1 MSSIDE
7 RIVKMTFDNS
17 DFEGKISKTLQSL
30 EKLNETLSKTSA
42 ADGLKEVSKALKEVQ
57 AQVSGMNFE
66 TKDII
71 DIDESETKLQKFGN
85 FLLNIRDKAAEKFA
99 GMMDGAEEGIDDTND
114 SMEELGNTT
123 NAVGQKFSAL
133 NSLVQGIF
141 LNLGSR
147 VADFGTK
154 MLKSI
159 TLEPLTTGFNEYEL
173 KTNSISTILANTADK
188 GETLDTV
195 TAALDE
201 LNKYSDQTIYN
212 FAQMTDNIG
221 KFTAAGVGLEDS
233 VAAIKGMS
241 NLAAFFG
248 VDATKAAGAMY
259 QMSQALAAGKVQLMD
274 WNSLQ
279 NAGMSGEA
287 FQKALI
293 RTSEVMGTGA
303 EAAIEKF
310 GSFRESL
317 TKGEWLTSDVMI
329 ETLKQISGA
338 YKESELRAQG
348 FSATQAKAISD
359 MASRATKAATEVRT
373 ITGMMDAMKESV
385 QSGWAISWEYIIGD
399 KDQATEL
406 LTNIKNGFDSIIGPS
421 TEARNKMLQFWNES
435 GGRDA
440 AIRGFTNIIQS
451 VGKGL
456 SAIGDAWKEVFPSMT
471 GQKLTE
477 LSTKFRDLTY
487 KFKMNDETAKK
498 IKNTF
503 KGVFDVLKSVGSI
516 VGNAVKAFT
525 PLTKVF
531 PSIGNAILSVT
542 SVLGKF
548 TSALADGL
556 SKQVFDKIGDGINK
570 SLTFIGDKFESLR
583 NGIKSLFEFLGNV
596 DFGGMFSTIG
606 SSLKPFGTVLAS
618 LGTGLGKALGTINMN
633 TIMKA
638 LQTASFIE
646 IAAKIKETVEAV
658 GGIGDSFS
666 AASSSFSGIFS
677 SISGMFSN
685 FGEVG
690 SQIVEVLG
698 QAKEALEAWQR
709 DLQAGTLLKIAGA
722 IAILAGSLV
731 LLSTL
736 KPEEI
741 GTGLLGIVGVLT
753 ALMGAYVGIL
763 KAGGAKGLMGI
774 NSYLITM
781 AVSLLL
787 LSTAMKI
794 LSTIS
799 IDEMLTGLVGLGVL
813 MLALNASVKAFSGS
827 HKGLKQTSAA
837 LLIFSVAL
845 MGMAAALKLLGS
857 IDAETLGSGL
867 FALTAVLLELAGFLA
882 LAKFGDLSTST
893 ATAVLILSV
902 ALIVLSQAMRL
913 FGNLDTNQ
921 IIKGLTGIAGIL
933 TVIGVFGKVG
943 GSGLKM
949 ASLAV
954 GLTLMSV
961 AILALSAAT
970 KAMGNISWETI
981 GRGLTALAGAL
992 TVLGVASKL
1001 ISGPQ
1006 MLLLSV
1012 GLGAMSIALMGLSV
1026 ALSML
1031 GGQSWEEI
1039 GKSLVALAG
1048 SLAILAVAMY
1058 AMTGCIA
1065 GAAAMLVMA
1074 AAMAIFTPQLIA
1086 LSQLSLQQVGIGLL
1100 ALAGAF
1106 AVIAAAGYLLTGA
1119 LPGLLG
1125 LAAAVALLGA
1135 GCALAGAGCALFGTG
1150 LAAIAAAVGGSGFL
1164 IIEFIRQ
1171 LIGLLPQIG
1180 KKAGEAMVNFAGAVG
1195 QGAPQIISAFS
1206 TLLTAILTAIQQN
1219 IPLIA
1224 QTGMDIVLAFAKTLA
1239 EGIPQLVTYGMQMIT
1254 GILEG
1259 IAANIGQ
1266 LVDAGVDACVNFING
1281 VADNLGRIIDAGI
1294 NLSLSFIEGVAD
1306 GISNNKDRLEAAV
1319 EKAITAMLD
1328 AGEAVIKGA
1337 LSAYKEKGRE
1347 LLESVKDG
1355 MEEKMNDIKTAA
1367 GKIKDKA
1374 IEGASNCGSALIQ
1387 AGRDL
1392 VEGFKKGISE
1402 KASAVAESART
1413 MVTNAIDA
1421 AKKALKINS
1430 PSKVFMAMGNS
1441 VDEGFVKGIDQDSY
1455 KVVNSATS
1463 LVDKVVDNF
1472 ARPLSAIADFID
1484 VDTNPVITPVL
1495 DLSNVQANSRRL
1507 NSMIPGSGNIALS
1520 TDAANIMTSSMGTVQ
1535 NGVSNSEVVSAIKD
1549 LKNNMP
1555 VAGNTSYNI
1564 NGITYDD
1571 GSNIV
1576 NAVETLVRAARIE
1589 RRI

>member
-66 TKDII
+66 TEDII
-71 DIDESETKLQKFGN
+71 DIDESESKLQKFGN

-99 GMMDGAEEGIDDTND
+99 GMMDGAEEGIDGTTD

-123 NAVGQKFSAL
+123 SSVGQKFSAL

-141 LNLGSR
+141 LNLGSKI
-147 VADFGTK
+147 ADFGTK
-154 MLKSI
+154 MIK
-159 TLEPLTTGFNEYEL
+159 TLTLDPITTGFQEYEL
-173 KTNSISTILANTADK
+173 KTNSISTILANTAEK

-195 TAALDE
+195 TTALDE
-201 LNKYSDQTIYN
+201 LNRYSDQTIYN

-221 KFTAAGVGLEDS
+221 KFTAAGVGLDDS
-233 VAAIKGMS
+233 VASIKGMS

-274 WNSLQ
+274 WNSIQ
-279 NAGMSGEA
+279 NAGMGGEA

-293 RTSEVMGTGA
+293 RTSELMGTGA

-338 YKESELRAQG
+338 YTEAELSAQG
-348 FSATQAKAISD
+348 YSDEQVKAIMNMSQT
-359 MASRATKAATEVRT
+359 ATKAATEVRT
-373 ITGMMDAMKESV
+373 VTGLFDTLKETV
-385 QSGWAISWEYIIGD
+385 QSGWTTSWEHIIGD
-399 KDQATEL
+399 KDQAKEL
-406 LTNIKNGFDSIIGPS
+406 LTGIKDGFEAIIGPS
-421 TEARNKMLQFWNES
+421 TEARNNMLKFWNES
-435 GGRDA
+435 GGRNA
-440 AIRGFTNIIQS
+440 AIRGFSNIIQS

-471 GQKLTE
+471 GQKLTD

-503 KGVFDVLKSVGSI
+503 KGVFDVFKT
-516 VGNAVKAFT
+516 VGNAVGNVVKGLK
-525 PLTKVF
+525 PLLGVF
-531 PSIGNAILSVT
+531 PSIGSAVLSVT
-542 SVLGKF
+542 STIGKF
-548 TSALADGL
+548 ASTVSKAL
-556 SKQVFDKIGDGINK
+556 SEQVFDRIGTGLNK
-570 SLTFIGDKFESLR
+570 SFTFIGDKFESLKK
-583 NGIKSLFEFLGNV
+583 GIG
-596 DFGGMFSTIG
+596 DFFNSIG
-606 SSLKPFGTVLAS
+606 SMDFSKVFGNLGKLLAPVGTVVSS
-618 LGTGLGKALGTINMN
+618 LGEGLGKAIGSIDFG
-633 TIMKA
+633 TIMKG
-638 LQTASFIE
+638 LQTASGLKL
-646 IAAKIKETVEAV
+646 AMHIKDTFKSID
-658 GGIGDSFS
+658 GISDDVKQVTK
-666 AASSSFSGIFS
+666 SFSG
-677 SISGMFSN
+677 MFKE
-685 FGEVG
+685 FGKIGKSV
-690 SQIVEVLG
+690 VEVLG
-698 QAKEALEAWQR
+698 TTKEALEAWQK
-709 DLQAGTLLKIAGA
+709 DLQASTLLKIAGA
-722 IAILAGSLV
+722 VAMLAGSLLLLATIDAKGLAIGLAGLGGIFAELALAYGYINAAGRGAGGGLLSGV
-731 LLSTL
+731 GTAGSLIAMATAIGILALSLKLLSTID
-736 KPEEI
+736 I
-741 GTGLLGIVGVLT
+741 GE
-753 ALMGAYVGIL
+753 M
-763 KAGGAKGLMGI
+763 
-774 NSYLITM
+774 IT
-781 AVSLLL
+781 S
-787 LSTAMKI
+787 
-794 LSTIS
+794 
-799 IDEMLTGLVGLGVL
+799 LVGLGVL
-813 MLALNASVKAFSGS
+813 LSTMGIAVKAFSGS
-827 HKGLKQTSAA
+827 HKGLRQTSEA

-845 MGMAAALKLLGS
+845 MGMAGALKLLGS
-857 IDAETLGSGL
+857 IDTETLGAGL
-867 FALTAVLLELAGFLA
+867 ITLAAVLLELAGFLA
-882 LAKFGDLSTST
+882 LAKFGNLSTST
-893 ATAVLILSV
+893 ATAVLILSA

-933 TVIGVFGKVG
+933 AVIGVFGKVG

-961 AILALSAAT
+961 AILGLSQAT
-970 KAMGNISWETI
+970 KAMGSISWETI

-1012 GLGAMSIALMGLSV
+1012 GLGAMSVALMGLST
-1026 ALSML
+1026 ALNML

-1039 GKSLVALAG
+1039 GKSLVSLAG
-1048 SLAILAVAMY
+1048 SLAILAAAMY

-1074 AAMAIFTPQLIA
+1074 AAMAIFTPQLVA

-1125 LAAAVALLGA
+1125 LAASVALLGV
-1135 GCALAGAGCALFGTG
+1135 GCAAAGAGCALFGAG
-1150 LAAIAAAVGGSGFL
+1150 LATIAATIGASGFL
-1164 IIEFIRQ
+1164 IIEFVRQ
-1171 LIGLLPQIG
+1171 LIGLLPQLG
-1180 KKAGEAMVNFAGAVG
+1180 TKAGEAIINFAKAIGEG
-1195 QGAPQIISAFS
+1195 TPQII
-1206 TLLTAILTAIQQN
+1206 TALSNIFQTILTVIREN

-1224 QTGMDIVLAFAKTLA
+1224 QTGAELIVEFARILS
-1239 EGIPQLVTYGMQMIT
+1239 ENIPQLVRYGLEMIL
-1254 GILEG
+1254 GILQG
-1259 IAANIGQ
+1259 IRDNIYQITDAAIDI
-1266 LVDAGVDACVNFING
+1266 VVEFINA
-1281 VADNLGRIIDAGI
+1281 VSDNLGEVIDAGI
-1294 NLSLSFIEGVAD
+1294 DLALSFIEGVAE
-1306 GISNNKDRLEAAV
+1306 GITNNQARIEAAV
-1319 EKAITAMLD
+1319 EQVINAMID
-1328 AGEAVIKGA
+1328 AGLSVIKGSYNA
-1337 LSAYKEKGRE
+1337 FMENGRK
-1347 LLESVKDG
+1347 LLQSLIDG
-1355 MEEKMNDIKTAA
+1355 IKSKWGDAKTAVSGA
-1367 GKIKDKA
+1367 IDKA
-1374 IEGASNCGSALIQ
+1374 KEGAAKCGSALVQ

-1392 VEGFKKGISE
+1392 IAGLKKGIQE
-1402 KASAVAESART
+1402 KAGEIARAARDVVSKAVEAAR
-1413 MVTNAIDA
+1413 NA
-1421 AKKALKINS
+1421 LGINS
-1430 PSKVFMAMGNS
+1430 PSRVFMEIGRFT
-1441 VDEGFVKGIDQDSY
+1441 DEGFVVGLEKYSS
-1455 KVVNSATS
+1455 KVAKTATG
-1463 LVDKVVDNF
+1463 VADKVIDNF
-1472 ARPLSAIADFID
+1472 SRPLSAINDLMDINA
-1484 VDTNPVITPVL
+1484 NPVITPVL

>member
-30 EKLNETLSKTSA
+30 EKLNETLSKTGA

-66 TKDII
+66 TEDII

-85 FLLNIRDKAAEKFA
+85 LLLNIRDKAAEKFA
-99 GMMDGAEEGIDDTND
+99 GMMDGAEEGIDGTTD

-123 NAVGQKFSAL
+123 NSVGQKFSAL

-141 LNLGSR
+141 LNLGSKI
-147 VADFGTK
+147 ADFGTK
-154 MLKSI
+154 MVKSL
-159 TLEPLTTGFNEYEL
+159 TLDPITTGFQEYEL
-173 KTNSISTILANTADK
+173 KTNSLSTILANTADK

-201 LNKYSDQTIYN
+201 LNKYSDLTIYN

-233 VAAIKGMS
+233 VASIKGMS

-259 QMSQALAAGKVQLMD
+259 QMSQALAAGVVQLQD
-274 WNSLQ
+274 WNSMQ
-279 NAGMSGEA
+279 QAGMSGEA

-293 RTSEVMGTGA
+293 RTSELMGTGA
-303 EAAIEKF
+303 EAAIEKY

-317 TKGEWLTSDVMI
+317 SKGEWLTSDVMI

-338 YKESELRAQG
+338 YTEAELSAQG
-348 FSATQAKAISD
+348 YSDEQVKAIMNMSKT
-359 MASRATKAATEVRT
+359 ATKAATEVRT
-373 ITGMMDAMKESV
+373 VTGLFDTLKESV
-385 QSGWAISWEYIIGD
+385 QSGWTTSWEHIIGD

-406 LTNIKNGFDSIIGPS
+406 LTNIKNGFDSIIQPS
-421 TEARNKMLQFWNES
+421 VEARNNMLKFWNES

-440 AIRGFTNIIQS
+440 AIRGFANIIQS

-456 SAIGDAWKEVFPSMT
+456 GAIGDAWKEVFPSMT
-471 GQKLTE
+471 GQKLTD

-503 KGVFDVLKSVGSI
+503 KGVFDVFKTVGSA
-516 VGNAVKAFT
+516 VGNVVKGLK
-525 PLTKVF
+525 PLLGVF
-531 PSIGNAILSVT
+531 PSIGSAVLSVSSKIGEFA
-542 SVLGKF
+542 SVVSK
-548 TSALADGL
+548 TL
-556 SKQVFDKIGDGINK
+556 SEQVFDRIGTGLNK
-570 SLTFIGDKFESLR
+570 AFTFIGDKFENLKTGIGNFFDSLSSVDMS
-583 NGIKSLFEFLGNV
+583 KVFGN
-596 DFGGMFSTIG
+596 IG
-606 SSLKPFGTVLAS
+606 KILNPIGTVIS
-618 LGTGLGKALGTINMN
+618 TLGEGLGKAIGSINFD
-633 TIMKA
+633 TIMKG
-638 LQTASFIE
+638 LQTASGLKLAGYIKDTFSSVGDISE
-646 IAAKIKETVEAV
+646 DVSKITKSFTDVFKSF
-658 GGIGDSFS
+658 GGIGK
-666 AASSSFSGIFS
+666 
-677 SISGMFSN
+677 
-685 FGEVG
+685 E
-690 SQIVEVLG
+690 IVEVLG
-698 QAKEALEAWQR
+698 TAKEALEAWQR

-722 IAILAGSLV
+722 IAVLAGSLLV
-731 LLSTL
+731 LSTL
-736 KPEEI
+736 DVKEL
-741 GTGLLGIVGVLT
+741 GTGLLGIVGII
-753 ALMGAYVGIL
+753 ASLMSAYVAIL

-774 NSYLITM
+774 NSYLTTM

-799 IDEMLTGLVGLGVL
+799 IDEMLTGLLGLGAL

-845 MGMAAALKLLGS
+845 MGMAVALKLLGS

-893 ATAVLILSV
+893 ATAVLILSA

-949 ASLAV
+949 ASLAA

-961 AILALSAAT
+961 AILALSVAT

-1012 GLGAMSIALMGLSV
+1012 GLGAMSIALMGLSI

-1058 AMTGCIA
+1058 AMTDCIA

-1180 KKAGEAMVNFAGAVG
+1180 LKAGEAMVNFAGAVG

-1206 TLLTAILTAIQQN
+1206 TLLQAILTAIQQN

-1239 EGIPQLVTYGMQMIT
+1239 DGIPQLVTYGMEMLLGVLQGIRDNIYQIT
-1254 GILEG
+1254 D
-1259 IAANIGQ
+1259 AAIDI
-1266 LVDAGVDACVNFING
+1266 VTEFINA
-1281 VADNLGRIIDAGI
+1281 VSDNLGQVIDAGI
-1294 NLSLSFIEGVAD
+1294 DLALDFIEGVAD

-1319 EKAITAMLD
+1319 RKAIEAMID

-1337 LSAYKEKGRE
+1337 YSAYKEKGRE
-1347 LLESVKDG
+1347 LLESFKDG
-1355 MEEKMNDIKTAA
+1355 MSEKMESIKTEA

-1374 IEGASNCGSALIQ
+1374 IAGVGNCATALFSAGQDLVKGFTNGISSALSWV
-1387 AGRDL
+1387 G
-1392 VEGFKKGISE
+1392 E
-1402 KASAVAESART
+1402 KAREIAEKAKSAAESALG
-1413 MVTNAIDA
+1413 I
-1421 AKKALKINS
+1421 KS
-1430 PSKVFMAMGNS
+1430 PSRVFMKIGRY
-1441 VDEGFVKGIDQDSY
+1441 VDEGFVKGLEQYSHQ
-1455 KVVNSATS
+1455 
-1463 LVDKVVDNF
+1463 VDKSAFNVANGVVDNF
-1472 ARPLSAIADFID
+1472 AKPLSNINDLLD
-1484 VDTNPVITPVL
+1484 MNTNPVITPVL

>member
-66 TKDII
+66 TEDII

-99 GMMDGAEEGIDDTND
+99 GMMDGAEEGIDDTTD

-141 LNLGSR
+141 LNLGSKI
-147 VADFGTK
+147 ADFGTK
-154 MLKSI
+154 MVK
-159 TLEPLTTGFNEYEL
+159 TLTLDPITTGFQEYEL
-173 KTNSISTILANTADK
+173 KTNSISTILANTAEK

-195 TAALDE
+195 TTALDE

-221 KFTAAGVGLEDS
+221 KFTAAGVGLDDS
-233 VAAIKGMS
+233 VASIKGMS

-274 WNSLQ
+274 WNSIQ
-279 NAGMSGEA
+279 NAGMGGEA

-293 RTSEVMGTGA
+293 RTSELMGTGA

-338 YKESELRAQG
+338 YTEAELSAQG
-348 FSATQAKAISD
+348 YSDEQVKAIMNMSQT
-359 MASRATKAATEVRT
+359 ATKAATEVRT
-373 ITGMMDAMKESV
+373 VTGLFDTLKETV
-385 QSGWAISWEYIIGD
+385 QSGWTTSWEHIIGD

-406 LTNIKNGFDSIIGPS
+406 LTSIKEGFEDIIGPS
-421 TEARNKMLQFWNES
+421 TEARNNMLKFWNES

-440 AIRGFTNIIQS
+440 AIRGFSNIIQS

-456 SAIGDAWKEVFPSMT
+456 GAIGDAWKEVFPSMT
-471 GQKLTE
+471 GQKLTD

-503 KGVFDVLKSVGSI
+503 KGVFDVFKTVGSA
-516 VGNAVKAFT
+516 VGNVVKGLK
-525 PLTKVF
+525 PLLGVF
-531 PSIGNAILSVT
+531 PSIGSAVLSVT
-542 SVLGKF
+542 STIGKF
-548 TSALADGL
+548 ASTVSKAL
-556 SKQVFDKIGDGINK
+556 SEQVFDRIGTGLNK
-570 SLTFIGDKFESLR
+570 AFTFIGDKFESLKT
-583 NGIKSLFEFLGNV
+583 GISNFFDSIGSV
-596 DFGGMFSTIG
+596 DFSKVFGNLGKI
-606 SSLKPFGTVLAS
+606 LNPVGTVIS
-618 LGTGLGKALGTINMN
+618 TLGEGIGKAVGTINFD
-633 TIMKA
+633 TIMKG
-638 LQTASFIE
+638 LQTASGLKLAGHIKDTFKE
-646 IAAKIKETVEAV
+646 I
-658 GGIGDSFS
+658 GGISDDVKNVTKSFS
-666 AASSSFSGIFS
+666 NMFKEFG
-677 SISGMFSN
+677 SIGKS
-685 FGEVG
+685 V
-690 SQIVEVLG
+690 VEVLG
-698 QAKEALEAWQR
+698 TTKEALEAWQR

-722 IAILAGSLV
+722 IAVLAGSLM

-736 KPEEI
+736 DPVEL
-741 GTGLLGIVGVLT
+741 GTGLMGIVGIIA

-781 AVSLLL
+781 AASLLL

-799 IDEMLTGLVGLGVL
+799 IGEMLTGLVGLAAL
-813 MLALNASVKAFSGS
+813 MMALNVSVKAFSGS

-845 MGMAAALKLLGS
+845 MGMAGALKLLGS

-893 ATAVLILSV
+893 ATAVLILSA
-902 ALIVLSQAMRL
+902 ALMVLSQAMRL

-949 ASLAV
+949 ASLAA

-961 AILALSAAT
+961 AILALSQAT
-970 KAMGNISWETI
+970 KAMGSISWETI

-1012 GLGAMSIALMGLSV
+1012 GLGAMSVALMGLSI
-1026 ALSML
+1026 ALNML

-1086 LSQLSLQQVGIGLL
+1086 LSQLSLQQIGIGLL

-1119 LPGLLG
+1119 VPGLLG
-1125 LAAAVALLGA
+1125 FSAAVALLGVGMLA
-1135 GCALAGAGCALFGTG
+1135 AGAGFSIFATGFALVGG
-1150 LAAIAAAVGGSGFL
+1150 VIAASGFA

-1180 KKAGEAMVNFAGAVG
+1180 LKAGEAMANFAGAIANN
-1195 QGAPQIISAFS
+1195 APQIIAAFS
-1206 TLLTAILTAIQQN
+1206 TLLQAILTAIQQN

-1224 QTGMDIVLAFAKTLA
+1224 QTGIDIVLAFAAKLA
-1239 EGIPQLVTYGMQMIT
+1239 EGIPQLVGYGMEMILGVLQ
-1254 GILEG
+1254 GIRDNIQQITE
-1259 IAANIGQ
+1259 AAIDI
-1266 LVDAGVDACVNFING
+1266 VVNFING
-1281 VADNLGRIIDAGI
+1281 VSSRLGEVIEAGI
-1294 NLSLSFIEGVAD
+1294 NLALSFIEGVAD
-1306 GISNNKDRLEAAV
+1306 GISNNKDRLKAAIEKVIQAMVDAGLAILQGGIDGFISGGEDLANGLIDGIVSLVTGVSEAAGRLV
-1319 EKAITAMLD
+1319 DAAVDGVGDCGKALYSAGQNLVKGFTNGISSALSWVGEKAREIAQR
-1328 AGEAVIKGA
+1328 AK
-1337 LSAYKEKGRE
+1337 SA
-1347 LLESVKDG
+1347 
-1355 MEEKMNDIKTAA
+1355 
-1367 GKIKDKA
+1367 
-1374 IEGASNCGSALIQ
+1374 
-1387 AGRDL
+1387 
-1392 VEGFKKGISE
+1392 
-1402 KASAVAESART
+1402 AESALG
-1413 MVTNAIDA
+1413 I
-1421 AKKALKINS
+1421 KS
-1430 PSKVFMAMGNS
+1430 PSRVFMKIGRY
-1441 VDEGFVKGIDQDSY
+1441 VDEGFVKGLEQY
-1455 KVVNSATS
+1455 SAN
-1463 LVDKVVDNF
+1463 VDKTAFNVANGVVDNF
-1472 ARPLSAIADFID
+1472 AKPLSNMNDLLD
-1484 VDTNPVITPVL
+1484 MNTNPVITPVL

-1549 LKNNMP
+1549 LKNSMP

>member
-66 TKDII
+66 TEDII

-99 GMMDGAEEGIDDTND
+99 GMMDGAEDGIDDTTD

-348 FSATQAKAISD
+348 FTATQAKAISD
-359 MASRATKAATEVRT
+359 MANRANKAATEVRT

-385 QSGWAISWEYIIGD
+385 QSGWAISWEHIIGD

-440 AIRGFTNIIQS
+440 AIRGFSNIIQS

-456 SAIGDAWKEVFPSMT
+456 GSIGDAWKEVFPSMT
-471 GQKLTE
+471 GQKLTD

-503 KGVFDVLKSVGSI
+503 KGVFDVFKTVGSA
-516 VGNAVKAFT
+516 VGNVVKGLK
-525 PLTKVF
+525 PLLGVF
-531 PSIGNAILSVT
+531 PSIGSAVLSVT
-542 SVLGKF
+542 STVGKF
-548 TSALADGL
+548 ASTVSKAL
-556 SKQVFDKIGDGINK
+556 SEQVFDRIGTGLNK
-570 SLTFIGDKFESLR
+570 AFTFIGDKFESLKT
-583 NGIKSLFEFLGNV
+583 GIGNFFDSIGSV
-596 DFGGMFSTIG
+596 DFSKVFGNLGKI
-606 SSLKPFGTVLAS
+606 LNPVGTVIS
-618 LGTGLGKALGTINMN
+618 TLGEGIGKAVGTINFD
-633 TIMKA
+633 TIMKG
-638 LQTASFIE
+638 LQTASGLKLAGHIKDTFKE
-646 IAAKIKETVEAV
+646 I
-658 GGIGDSFS
+658 GGISDDVKNVTKSFS
-666 AASSSFSGIFS
+666 NMFKEFG
-677 SISGMFSN
+677 SIGKS
-685 FGEVG
+685 V
-690 SQIVEVLG
+690 VEVLG
-698 QAKEALEAWQR
+698 TTKEALEAWQR
-709 DLQAGTLLKIAGA
+709 DLQAGILLKIAGA
-722 IAILAGSLV
+722 IAILAGSLM

-736 KPEEI
+736 DPVEI
-741 GTGLLGIVGVLT
+741 GTGLMGIVGIIA

-763 KAGGAKGLMGI
+763 KAGGAKGLTGI

-781 AVSLLL
+781 AASLLL

-799 IDEMLTGLVGLGVL
+799 IGEMLTGLVGLAAL
-813 MLALNASVKAFSGS
+813 MMALNVSVKAFSGS

-845 MGMAAALKLLGS
+845 MGMAGALKLLGS

-893 ATAVLILSV
+893 ATAVLILSA

-961 AILALSAAT
+961 AILALSQAT

-1125 LAAAVALLGA
+1125 LAASVALLGA

-1150 LAAIAAAVGGSGFL
+1150 LAAVAAAVGGSGFL

-1180 KKAGEAMVNFAGAVG
+1180 LKAGEAMVNFAGAVG
-1195 QGAPQIISAFS
+1195 KGAPQIISAFS
-1206 TLLTAILTAIQQN
+1206 TLLDAILTAIQNN
-1219 IPLIA
+1219 IPKIA
-1224 QTGMDIVLAFAKTLA
+1224 QTGMDVVLAFAKSLA
-1239 EGIPQLVTYGMQMIT
+1239 EGIPQLVKYGMEMVI

-1259 IAANIGQ
+1259 IAANIER
-1266 LVDAGVDACVNFING
+1266 LVTAGIEACVNFING
-1281 VADNLGRIIDAGI
+1281 VAGKLGAVIQAGI
-1294 NLSLSFIEGVAD
+1294 NLALSFVEGVAD
-1306 GISNNKDRLEAAV
+1306 GILANQGRLEAAIS
-1319 EKAITAMLD
+1319 KIIQAMAA
-1328 AGEAVIKGA
+1328 AGLAVIRGA
-1337 LSAYKEKGRE
+1337 ISGFTAGGKQ
-1347 LLESVKDG
+1347 LLEGLCNGIKSMLGAAKSAVTTCI
-1355 MEEKMNDIKTAA
+1355 NAAKTAA
-1367 GKIKDKA
+1367 TNLGGALVGAGKSLIQGLVNGITSMASSVASKA
-1374 IEGASNCGSALIQ
+1374 KSVVEGAIN
-1387 AGRDL
+1387 
-1392 VEGFKKGISE
+1392 
-1402 KASAVAESART
+1402 
-1413 MVTNAIDA
+1413 A
-1421 AKKALKINS
+1421 AKSALKINS
-1430 PSKVFMAMGNS
+1430 PSKVFIEIGKF
-1441 VDEGFVKGIDQDSY
+1441 VDQGLIVGLDRYASGVAKT
-1455 KVVNSATS
+1455 ATH
-1463 LVDKVVDNF
+1463 VADKVVDNF
-1472 ARPLSAIADFID
+1472 SKPLTSINDL
-1484 VDTNPVITPVL
+1484 VDINTNPIITPVL

-1549 LKNNMP
+1549 LKNSMP

>member
-30 EKLNETLSKTSA
+30 EKLNETLSKTTA

-66 TKDII
+66 TEDII
-71 DIDESETKLQKFGN
+71 DIDESETKLSKFGN
-85 FLLNIRDKAAEKFA
+85 LLLNIRDKAAEKFA
-99 GMMDGAEEGIDDTND
+99 GMMDGAEEGIDDTTD

-123 NAVGQKFSAL
+123 NSVGQKFSAL

-141 LNLGSR
+141 LNLGSKI
-147 VADFGTK
+147 ADFGTK
-154 MLKSI
+154 MIK
-159 TLEPLTTGFNEYEL
+159 TLTLDPITTGFQEYEL
-173 KTNSISTILANTADK
+173 KTNSISTILANTAEK

-195 TAALDE
+195 TTALDE

-221 KFTAAGVGLEDS
+221 KFTAAGVGLDDS
-233 VAAIKGMS
+233 VASIKGMS

-274 WNSLQ
+274 WNSIQ
-279 NAGMSGEA
+279 NAGMGGEA

-293 RTSEVMGTGA
+293 RTSELMGTGA
-303 EAAIEKF
+303 EEAIEKF

-338 YKESELRAQG
+338 YTEAELSAQG
-348 FSATQAKAISD
+348 YSDEQVKAIMNMSQT
-359 MASRATKAATEVRT
+359 ATKAATEVRT
-373 ITGMMDAMKESV
+373 VTGLFDTLKETV
-385 QSGWAISWEYIIGD
+385 QSGWTTSWEHIIGD

-406 LTNIKNGFDSIIGPS
+406 LTSIKDGFEAVIGPS
-421 TEARNKMLQFWNES
+421 TEARNNMLKFWNES

-503 KGVFDVLKSVGSI
+503 KGVFDVFKTVGSA
-516 VGNAVKAFT
+516 VGNVIKGFS
-525 PLTKVF
+525 PLLGVF
-531 PSIGNAILSVT
+531 PSIGSAVLSVT
-542 SVLGKF
+542 STMGNF
-548 TSALADGL
+548 ASAVAKSLNE
-556 SKQVFDKIGDGINK
+556 QVFSRIGTGLNK
-570 SLTFIGDKFESLR
+570 AFTFIGDKFESLKT
-583 NGIKSLFEFLGNV
+583 GIGNFFSSLGSMDLSKVFGNLGNL
-596 DFGGMFSTIG
+596 
-606 SSLKPFGTVLAS
+606 LKPVGTVLTT
-618 LGTGLGKALGTINMN
+618 LGEGLGKAVGTINFD
-633 TIMKA
+633 TIMKG
-638 LQTASFIE
+638 LQTASGLKLAGYIKDTFKE
-646 IAAKIKETVEAV
+646 I
-658 GGIGDSFS
+658 GGISDDLSKVTK
-666 AASSSFSGIFS
+666 SFSG
-677 SISGMFSN
+677 MFKS
-685 FGEVG
+685 FGDIG
-690 SQIVEVLG
+690 KNIKEVLG
-698 QAKEALEAWQR
+698 QTKEALEAWQK
-709 DLQAGTLLKIAGA
+709 DLQAKTLLKIASA
-722 IAILAGSLV
+722 IAILAG
-731 LLSTL
+731 
-736 KPEEI
+736 
-741 GTGLLGIVGVLT
+741 
-753 ALMGAYVGIL
+753 A
-763 KAGGAKGLMGI
+763 
-774 NSYLITM
+774 
-781 AVSLLL
+781 LLL
-787 LSTAMKI
+787 LSSIDAKSLVTSIAGLGVVFAELAGAYILIAKFGSMKGTMGVSASLLSMATSMMILAGALKI

-799 IDEMLTGLVGLGVL
+799 VDEMLVGLVGLAATIGTMAV
-813 MLALNASVKAFSGS
+813 AVKAFDGK

-845 MGMAAALKLLGS
+845 MGMAVALKLLGS
-857 IDAETLGSGL
+857 IDAETLGGGL
-867 FALTAVLLELAGFLA
+867 FALAGVLLELAGFLA
-882 LAKFGDLSTST
+882 LAKFGNLSTNT
-893 ATAVLILSV
+893 ATAVLILSA
-902 ALIVLSQAMRL
+902 ALMVLSQAMRL
-913 FGNLDTNQ
+913 FGNLDANQ

-949 ASLAV
+949 ASLAA

-961 AILALSAAT
+961 AILALSVAT
-970 KAMGNISWETI
+970 KAMGSISWETI

-1012 GLGAMSIALMGLSV
+1012 GLGAMSIALMGLSI

-1125 LAAAVALLGA
+1125 LAAAVALLGV

-1150 LAAIAAAVGGSGFL
+1150 LAAVAAAVGGSGFL

-1180 KKAGEAMVNFAGAVG
+1180 LKAGEAMVNFAGAVG
-1195 QGAPQIISAFS
+1195 QGAPQIISAF
-1206 TLLTAILTAIQQN
+1206 TVLLDAILTAIQTN
-1219 IPLIA
+1219 IPKIA
-1224 QTGMDIVLAFAKTLA
+1224 DVGMELVLAFAQKLA
-1239 EGIPQLVTYGMQMIT
+1239 EGIPQLVRYGLEMIL
-1254 GILEG
+1254 GILQG
-1259 IAANIGQ
+1259 VRDNMYQI
-1266 LVDAGVDACVNFING
+1266 VDAGIDCVTEFING
-1281 VADNLGRIIDAGI
+1281 VADNLGEVIDAGI
-1294 NLSLSFIEGVAD
+1294 NLALEFIEGVAD

-1319 EKAITAMLD
+1319 EKAITAMID
-1328 AGEAVIKGA
+1328 AGEAVITGSYNAFKTKG
-1337 LSAYKEKGRE
+1337 GE
-1347 LLESVKDG
+1347 LLGSFVKG
-1355 MEEKMNDIKTAA
+1355 IQEKAGEAKKAVTDAVNKAKQGAA
-1367 GKIKDKA
+1367 NA
-1374 IEGASNCGSALIQ
+1374 GSALLQ
-1387 AGRDL
+1387 AGRDFIA
-1392 VEGFKKGISE
+1392 GFKKGIEE
-1402 KASAVAESART
+1402 KASSIAQAASNA
-1413 MVTNAIDA
+1413 VTNAVNA
-1421 AKKALKINS
+1421 AKKALGIAS
-1430 PSKVFMAMGNS
+1430 PSKVMMQLGRWT
-1441 VDEGFVKGIDQDSY
+1441 DEGFVVGLERYSNR
-1455 KVVNSATS
+1455 VASSATD
-1463 LVDKVVDNF
+1463 VADKVIDNF
-1472 ARPLSAIADFID
+1472 SRPLSTISGLVDSSI
-1484 VDTNPVITPVL
+1484 DTNPVITPVL

-1507 NSMIPGSGNIALS
+1507 NSMIPGNGNIALS
-1520 TDAANIMTSSMGTVQ
+1520 TDAANIMTGSMGQIQ
-1535 NGVSNSEVVSAIKD
+1535 NGVSNAEVVSAIKD

-1555 VAGNTSYNI
+1555 TAGNTSYNI

>member
-30 EKLNETLSKTSA
+30 EKLNETLSKTTA

-66 TKDII
+66 TEDII
-71 DIDESETKLQKFGN
+71 DIDQSESKLQKFGN
-85 FLLNIRDKAAEKFA
+85 ALLAIRDKAAEKL
-99 GMMDGAEEGIDDTND
+99 GSMMDGAEDGIDGTND
-114 SMEELGNTT
+114 GLVEMGRSVSMVQE
-123 NAVGQKFSAL
+123 KFGVMASF
-133 NSLVQGIF
+133 VHGMF
-141 LNLGSR
+141 ENLGSR
-147 VADFGTK
+147 FVDFGTK
-154 MLKSI
+154 MVKSL
-159 TLEPLTTGFNEYEL
+159 TLDPITTGFQEYEL
-173 KTNSISTILANTADK
+173 KTNSLSTILANTADK

-195 TAALDE
+195 TTALDE
-201 LNKYSDQTIYN
+201 LNKYSDLTIYN

-221 KFTAAGVGLEDS
+221 KFTAAGVGLDDS
-233 VAAIKGMS
+233 VNAIKGMS

-248 VDATKAAGAMY
+248 VDATKASGAMY
-259 QMSQALAAGKVQLMD
+259 QMSQALAAGVVQLQD
-274 WNSLQ
+274 WNSMQ
-279 NAGMSGEA
+279 QAGMSGEA
-287 FQKALI
+287 FQNALI
-293 RTSEVMGTGA
+293 RTSELMGTGA
-303 EAAIEKF
+303 EAAIEKY

-317 TKGEWLTSDVMI
+317 SKGEWLTSDVMI

-338 YKESELRAQG
+338 YTEAELSAQG
-348 FSATQAKAISD
+348 YSDEQVKAIMNMSQT
-359 MASRATKAATEVRT
+359 ATKAATEVRT
-373 ITGMMDAMKESV
+373 VTGLFDTLKESV
-385 QSGWAISWEYIIGD
+385 QSGWTTSWEHIIGD

-406 LTNIKNGFDSIIGPS
+406 LTNIKNGFDSIIQPS
-421 TEARNKMLQFWNES
+421 VEARNNMLKFWNES

-503 KGVFDVLKSVGSI
+503 KGVFDVFKTVGSA
-516 VGNAVKAFT
+516 VGNAVKSFK
-525 PLTKVF
+525 PLLSVF
-531 PSIGNAILSVT
+531 PSIGSAVLTVT
-542 SVLGKF
+542 SKMGEFASVV
-548 TSALADGL
+548 
-556 SKQVFDKIGDGINK
+556 SKSLNEKVFSKIGDGLDK
-570 SLTFIGDKFESLR
+570 AFTFIGDKFESLKT
-583 NGIKSLFEFLGNV
+583 GIGNFFSSLGSMDLSKVFGNLGNL
-596 DFGGMFSTIG
+596 
-606 SSLKPFGTVLAS
+606 LKPVGTVLTT
-618 LGTGLGKALGTINMN
+618 LGEGLGKAVGTINFD
-633 TIMKA
+633 TIMKG
-638 LQTASFIE
+638 LQTASGLKLAGHIKDTFKE
-646 IAAKIKETVEAV
+646 I
-658 GGIGDSFS
+658 GGISDDLSKVTK
-666 AASSSFSGIFS
+666 SFSG
-677 SISGMFSN
+677 MFKS
-685 FGEVG
+685 FGEIG
-690 SQIVEVLG
+690 KNIKEVLG
-698 QAKEALEAWQR
+698 QTKEALEAWQK
-709 DLQAGTLLKIAGA
+709 DLQAKTLLKIASA
-722 IAILAGSLV
+722 IAILAG
-731 LLSTL
+731 
-736 KPEEI
+736 
-741 GTGLLGIVGVLT
+741 
-753 ALMGAYVGIL
+753 A
-763 KAGGAKGLMGI
+763 
-774 NSYLITM
+774 
-781 AVSLLL
+781 LLL
-787 LSTAMKI
+787 LASIDAKSLVTSIAGLGVVFAELAGAYILIAKFGGMKGSMGVSASLLSMATSMLILAGALKI

-799 IDEMLTGLVGLGVL
+799 VDEMLVGLVGLAATIGT
-813 MLALNASVKAFSGS
+813 MAIAVKAFDGK

-867 FALTAVLLELAGFLA
+867 FALMAVLLELAGFLA

-893 ATAVLILSV
+893 ATAVLILSA

-913 FGNLDTNQ
+913 FGNLDTEQ
-921 IIKGLTGIAGIL
+921 IIKGLTGIASML
-933 TVIGVFGKVG
+933 TVVALFAKFGG
-943 GSGLKM
+943 GGLQM
-949 ASLAV
+949 ASLAA

-961 AILALSAAT
+961 AILALAVAT
-970 KAMGNISWETI
+970 KAMGSISWETI

-1012 GLGAMSIALMGLSV
+1012 GLGAMSIALMGLSI

-1150 LAAIAAAVGGSGFL
+1150 LAAVAAAVGGSGFL

-1180 KKAGEAMVNFAGAVG
+1180 LKAGEAMVNFAGAVAN
-1195 QGAPQIISAFS
+1195 GAPQIISAF
-1206 TLLTAILTAIQQN
+1206 TTILQAILTAIQTN

-1224 QTGMDIVLAFAKTLA
+1224 QTGMDIVLAFAQKLS
-1239 EGIPQLVTYGMQMIT
+1239 EGIPQLVTYGLEMIL
-1254 GILEG
+1254 GILQG
-1259 IAANIGQ
+1259 IRDNIYQITDAAIDT
-1266 LVDAGVDACVNFING
+1266 VTEFINA
-1281 VADNLGRIIDAGI
+1281 VSDNLGEVIDAGI
-1294 NLSLSFIEGVAD
+1294 NLALEFIEGVAD
-1306 GISNNKDRLEAAV
+1306 GISNNKDRIEAAV
-1319 EKAITAMLD
+1319 RKAIEAMID

-1337 LSAYKEKGRE
+1337 YSAYKEKGRE

-1374 IEGASNCGSALIQ
+1374 IEGASNCGSALLQ

-1392 VEGFKKGISE
+1392 VEGFKKGIIE
-1402 KASAVAESART
+1402 KATSVAESART
-1413 MVTNAIDA
+1413 MVSNAITA
-1421 AKKALKINS
+1421 ARSALQINS
-1430 PSKVFMAMGNS
+1430 PSKVFMRMGYS
-1441 VDEGFVKGIDQDSY
+1441 VDEGFVKGIDGDSD
-1455 KVVNSATS
+1455 KVVASATN

-1472 ARPLSAIADFID
+1472 ARPLSAISDLID

-1507 NSMIPGSGNIALS
+1507 NSMIPGNGNIALS

-1535 NGVSNSEVVSAIKD
+1535 NGVSNAEVVSAIKD

>member
-30 EKLNETLSKTSA
+30 EKLNETLSKTTA
-42 ADGLKEVSKALKEVQ
+42 ADGLKEVTKALKEVQ
-57 AQVSGMNFE
+57 AQVSGMDFKTE
-66 TKDII
+66 DII
-71 DIDESETKLQKFGN
+71 DIDKSETKLSKFGN
-85 FLLNIRDKAAEKFA
+85 LLLNIRDKAAEKFA
-99 GMMDGAEEGIDDTND
+99 GMMDGAEDGIDNTTE
-114 SMEELGNTT
+114 SMEGLGNATSS
-123 NAVGQKFSAL
+123 VGDKFSAL

-141 LNLGSR
+141 LNLGSKI
-147 VADFGTK
+147 ADFGTK
-154 MLKSI
+154 MIK
-159 TLEPLTTGFNEYEL
+159 TLTLDPLTTGFQEYEL
-173 KTNSISTILANTADK
+173 KTNSISTILANTAEK

-195 TAALDE
+195 TTALDE

-221 KFTAAGVGLEDS
+221 KFTAAGVGLDDS
-233 VAAIKGMS
+233 VASIKGMS

-274 WNSLQ
+274 WNSIQ
-279 NAGMSGEA
+279 NAGMGGEA

-293 RTSEVMGTGA
+293 RTSELMGTGA

-338 YKESELRAQG
+338 YTEAELSAQG
-348 FSATQAKAISD
+348 YSDEQVKAIMNMSKT
-359 MASRATKAATEVRT
+359 ATKAATEVRT
-373 ITGMMDAMKESV
+373 VTGLFDTLKETV
-385 QSGWAISWEYIIGD
+385 QSGWTTSWEHIIGD

-406 LTNIKNGFDSIIGPS
+406 LTSIKDGFEAIIGPS
-421 TEARNKMLQFWNES
+421 TEARNNMLKFWNES

-440 AIRGFTNIIQS
+440 AIRGFSNIIQS

-456 SAIGDAWKEVFPSMT
+456 GAIGDAWKEVFPSMT
-471 GQKLTE
+471 GQKLTD

-503 KGVFDVLKSVGSI
+503 KGVFEVFKTVGS
-516 VGNAVKAFT
+516 AVVNLIKGFK
-525 PLTKVF
+525 PLLGIF
-531 PSIGNAILSVT
+531 PSIGSAVLSVT
-542 SVLGKF
+542 STMGNFASTVAKSLNE
-548 TSALADGL
+548 
-556 SKQVFDKIGDGINK
+556 QVFNRIGTGLNK
-570 SLTFIGDKFESLR
+570 AFTFIGDKFESLKTGIS
-583 NGIKSLFEFLGNV
+583 NFFDSIGSVDFSKIFGNIKS
-596 DFGGMFSTIG
+596 MMA
-606 SSLKPFGTVLAS
+606 PFGTILTS
-618 LGTGLGKALGTINMN
+618 LGEGLGKAVGSINFDS
-633 TIMKA
+633 IMKG
-638 LQTASFIE
+638 LQTASGLKV
-646 IAAKIKETVEAV
+646 AGHIKDTFDSI
-658 GGIGDSFS
+658 GGISKDISKVTKSFGD
-666 AASSSFSGIFS
+666 IFKN
-677 SISGMFSN
+677 IGN
-685 FGEVG
+685 VGKEV
-690 SQIVEVLG
+690 VEVLG
-698 QAKEALEAWQR
+698 TAKEALEAWQR

-722 IAILAGSLV
+722 VAVLAASLL

-736 KPEEI
+736 DVKEL
-741 GTGLLGIVGVLT
+741 GTGLLGVVGILT
-753 ALMGAYVGIL
+753 ALLGAYVGIL
-763 KAGGAKGLMGI
+763 KVGGAKGLMGI

-781 AVSLLL
+781 ATSLML
-787 LSTAMKI
+787 LSVAMKV
-794 LSTIS
+794 LSSIE
-799 IDEMLTGLVGLGVL
+799 IDEMLTGLVGLAGLL
-813 MLALNASVKAFSGS
+813 MALNFSIKAFDGK
-827 HKGLKQTSAA
+827 HKGLKQTASA
-837 LLIFSVAL
+837 LLILSVAL
-845 MGMAAALKLLGS
+845 MGMAGALKLLGS
-857 IDAETLGSGL
+857 IDAETLGGGL
-867 FALTAVLLELAGFLA
+867 FAMTAVLLELAGFLA
-882 LAKFGDLSTST
+882 LAKFGNLSTST
-893 ATAVLILSV
+893 AAAVLILAA
-902 ALIVLSQAMRL
+902 ALVILSQAVKM
-913 FGNLDTNQ
+913 FGNLETGT
-921 IIKGLTGIAGIL
+921 IIKGLAGIAGIMAEIAL
-933 TVIGVFGKVG
+933 FSKFGSG
-943 GSGLKM
+943 GLKM
-949 ASLAV
+949 TTMAV
-954 GLTLMSV
+954 GLAAMGA
-961 AILALSAAT
+961 AILVLSRSM
-970 KAMGNISWETI
+970 KAMGSISWETI

-1012 GLGAMSIALMGLSV
+1012 GLGAMSIALMGLSI

-1058 AMTGCIA
+1058 TMTGCIA

-1074 AAMAIFTPQLIA
+1074 EAMAIFTPQLIA
-1086 LSQLSLQQVGIGLL
+1086 LSKLSLQQVGIGLL

-1164 IIEFIRQ
+1164 IVEFIRQ

-1180 KKAGEAMVNFAGAVG
+1180 LKAGEAMVNFAGAIG
-1195 QGAPQIISAFS
+1195 NGAPQIISAFS
-1206 TLLTAILTAIQQN
+1206 TLITSILTAIQQN

-1239 EGIPQLVTYGMQMIT
+1239 DGVPKLVGYGMDMLLGVLK
-1254 GILEG
+1254 GIRQNIYKIVDTSIDIVTEFING
-1259 IAANIGQ
+1259 IADNIGQ
-1266 LVDAGVDACVNFING
+1266 VIEAGV
-1281 VADNLGRIIDAGI
+1281 NLALG
-1294 NLSLSFIEGVAD
+1294 FIEGVAD

-1319 EKAITAMLD
+1319 EKAIIAMMD

-1337 LSAYKEKGRE
+1337 FSAYKEKGRE
-1347 LLESVKDG
+1347 LLESFKNG
-1355 MEEKMNDIKTAA
+1355 MSEKMNAIKSEA
-1367 GKIKDKA
+1367 GKIVNKA
-1374 IEGASNCGSALIQ
+1374 KEG
-1387 AGRDL
+1387 
-1392 VEGFKKGISE
+1392 
-1402 KASAVAESART
+1402 
-1413 MVTNAIDA
+1413 VTNAKNALQQAGKDLIA
-1421 AKKALKINS
+1421 GFISGITSKASEVYSKAREIANKAVETIKSALDINS
-1430 PSKVFMAMGNS
+1430 PSRVMMEVGKY
-1441 VDEGFVKGIDQDSY
+1441 VDEGLVIGMDRYSS
-1455 KVVNSATS
+1455 KVAKSAGC
-1463 LVDKVVDNF
+1463 VADKIVDNF
-1472 ARPLSAIADFID
+1472 TKPLSAIDD
-1484 VDTNPVITPVL
+1484 LVDMDANPVITPVL

-1507 NSMIPGSGNIALS
+1507 NSMIPGNGNIALS
-1520 TDAANIMTSSMGTVQ
+1520 TDAANIMTSSMGSVQ
-1535 NGVSNSEVVSAIKD
+1535 NGVSNAEVVSAIKD
-1549 LKNNMP
+1549 LKNNIP
-1555 VAGNTSYNI
+1555 TTNNTSYNI

>member
-66 TKDII
+66 TEDII

-99 GMMDGAEEGIDDTND
+99 GMMDGAEDGIDDTTD

-348 FSATQAKAISD
+348 FTATQAKAISD
-359 MASRATKAATEVRT
+359 MANRANKAATEVRT

-385 QSGWAISWEYIIGD
+385 QSGWAISWEHIIGD

-440 AIRGFTNIIQS
+440 AIRGFSNIIQS

-456 SAIGDAWKEVFPSMT
+456 GSIGDAWKEVFPSMT
-471 GQKLTE
+471 GQKLTD

-503 KGVFDVLKSVGSI
+503 KGVFDVFKTVGSA
-516 VGNAVKAFT
+516 VGNVVKGLK
-525 PLTKVF
+525 PLLGVF
-531 PSIGNAILSVT
+531 PSIGSAVLSVT
-542 SVLGKF
+542 STVGKF
-548 TSALADGL
+548 ASTVSKAL
-556 SKQVFDKIGDGINK
+556 SEQVFDRIGTGLNK
-570 SLTFIGDKFESLR
+570 AFTFIGDKFESLKT
-583 NGIKSLFEFLGNV
+583 GIGNFFDSIGSV
-596 DFGGMFSTIG
+596 DFSKVFGNLGKI
-606 SSLKPFGTVLAS
+606 LNPVGTVIS
-618 LGTGLGKALGTINMN
+618 TLGEGIGKAVGTINFD
-633 TIMKA
+633 TIMKG
-638 LQTASFIE
+638 LQTASGLKLAGHIKDTFKE
-646 IAAKIKETVEAV
+646 I
-658 GGIGDSFS
+658 GGISDDVKNVTKSFS
-666 AASSSFSGIFS
+666 NMFKEFG
-677 SISGMFSN
+677 SIGKS
-685 FGEVG
+685 V
-690 SQIVEVLG
+690 VEVLG
-698 QAKEALEAWQR
+698 TTKEALEAWQR
-709 DLQAGTLLKIAGA
+709 DLQAGILLKIAGA
-722 IAILAGSLV
+722 IAILAGSLM

-736 KPEEI
+736 DPVEI
-741 GTGLLGIVGVLT
+741 GTGLMGIVGIIA

-763 KAGGAKGLMGI
+763 KAGGAKGLTGI

-781 AVSLLL
+781 AASLLL

-799 IDEMLTGLVGLGVL
+799 IGEMLTGLVGLAAL
-813 MLALNASVKAFSGS
+813 MMALNVSVKAFSGS

-845 MGMAAALKLLGS
+845 MGMAGALKLLGS

-893 ATAVLILSV
+893 ATAVLILSA

-961 AILALSAAT
+961 AILALSQAT

-981 GRGLTALAGAL
+981 GSGLTALAGAL

-1125 LAAAVALLGA
+1125 LAASVALLGA

-1150 LAAIAAAVGGSGFL
+1150 LAAVAAAVGGSGFL

-1180 KKAGEAMVNFAGAVG
+1180 LKAGEAMVNFAGAVG
-1195 QGAPQIISAFS
+1195 KGAPQIISAFS
-1206 TLLTAILTAIQQN
+1206 TLLDAILTAIQNN
-1219 IPLIA
+1219 IPKIA
-1224 QTGMDIVLAFAKTLA
+1224 QTGMDVVLAFAKSLA
-1239 EGIPQLVTYGMQMIT
+1239 EGIPQLVKYGMEMVI

-1259 IAANIGQ
+1259 IAANIER
-1266 LVDAGVDACVNFING
+1266 LVTAGIEACVNFING
-1281 VADNLGRIIDAGI
+1281 VAGKLGAVIQAGI
-1294 NLSLSFIEGVAD
+1294 NLALSFVEGVAD
-1306 GISNNKDRLEAAV
+1306 GILANQGRLEAAIS
-1319 EKAITAMLD
+1319 KIIQAMAA
-1328 AGEAVIKGA
+1328 AGLAVIRGA
-1337 LSAYKEKGRE
+1337 ISGFTAGGKQ
-1347 LLESVKDG
+1347 LLEGLCNGIKSMLGAAKSAVTTCI
-1355 MEEKMNDIKTAA
+1355 NAAKTAA
-1367 GKIKDKA
+1367 TNLGGALVGAGKSLIQGLVNGITSMASSVASKA
-1374 IEGASNCGSALIQ
+1374 KSVVEGAIN
-1387 AGRDL
+1387 
-1392 VEGFKKGISE
+1392 
-1402 KASAVAESART
+1402 
-1413 MVTNAIDA
+1413 A
-1421 AKKALKINS
+1421 AKSALKINS
-1430 PSKVFMAMGNS
+1430 PSKVFIEIGKF
-1441 VDEGFVKGIDQDSY
+1441 VDQGLIVGLDRYASGVAKT
-1455 KVVNSATS
+1455 ATH
-1463 LVDKVVDNF
+1463 VADKVVDNF
-1472 ARPLSAIADFID
+1472 SKPLTSINDL
-1484 VDTNPVITPVL
+1484 VDINTNPIITPVL

-1549 LKNNMP
+1549 LKNSMP

>member
-66 TKDII
+66 TEDII

-99 GMMDGAEEGIDDTND
+99 GMMDGAEEGIDGTTD

-123 NAVGQKFSAL
+123 NSVGQKFSAL

-141 LNLGSR
+141 LNLGSKI
-147 VADFGTK
+147 ADFGTK
-154 MLKSI
+154 MVK
-159 TLEPLTTGFNEYEL
+159 TLTLDPITTGFQEYEL
-173 KTNSISTILANTADK
+173 KTNSLSTILANTADK

-195 TAALDE
+195 TTALDE

-233 VAAIKGMS
+233 VASIKGMS

-259 QMSQALAAGKVQLMD
+259 QMSQALAAGVVQLQD
-274 WNSLQ
+274 WNSMQ
-279 NAGMSGEA
+279 QAGMSGEA

-293 RTSEVMGTGA
+293 RTSELMGTGA
-303 EAAIEKF
+303 EAAIEKY

-317 TKGEWLTSDVMI
+317 SKGEWLTSDVMI

-338 YKESELRAQG
+338 YTEAELSAQG
-348 FSATQAKAISD
+348 YSDEQVKAIMNMSKT
-359 MASRATKAATEVRT
+359 ATKAATEVRT
-373 ITGMMDAMKESV
+373 VTGLFDTLKETV
-385 QSGWAISWEYIIGD
+385 QSGWTTSWEHIIGD

-406 LTNIKNGFDSIIGPS
+406 LTNIKNGFDAIIQPS
-421 TEARNKMLQFWNES
+421 VEARNNMLKFWNES

-440 AIRGFTNIIQS
+440 AIRGFSNIIQS

-456 SAIGDAWKEVFPSMT
+456 GAIGDAWKEVFPSMT
-471 GQKLTE
+471 GQKLTD

-503 KGVFDVLKSVGSI
+503 KGVFDVFKTVGSA
-516 VGNAVKAFT
+516 VGNVVKGLK
-525 PLTKVF
+525 PLLGVF
-531 PSIGNAILSVT
+531 PSIGSAVLSVSSKIGEFA
-542 SVLGKF
+542 SVI
-548 TSALADGL
+548 
-556 SKQVFDKIGDGINK
+556 SKSLNEKVFSRIGDGLNK
-570 SLTFIGDKFESLR
+570 AFTFIGDKFESFKK
-583 NGIKSLFEFLGNV
+583 GIG
-596 DFGGMFSTIG
+596 DFFD
-606 SSLKPFGTVLAS
+606 S
-618 LGTGLGKALGTINMN
+618 LGSMDMSKVFGNLGRILNPVGTAISTLGEGLGKAIGTINFD
-633 TIMKA
+633 TLMKG
-638 LQTASFIE
+638 LQTASGLKLAGHIKDTFKE
-646 IAAKIKETVEAV
+646 I
-658 GGIGDSFS
+658 GGISDDVKKVTKSFGDMFKSF
-666 AASSSFSGIFS
+666 G
-677 SISGMFSN
+677 SIGK
-685 FGEVG
+685 EV
-690 SQIVEVLG
+690 VEVLG
-698 QAKEALEAWQR
+698 TVKESLEAWQR
-709 DLQAGTLLKIAGA
+709 DLQASTLLKIAGA
-722 IAILAGSLV
+722 VAVLAGSLMLLASIEPAKLATSLAGLGV
-731 LLSTL
+731 VFAELAIAYGYIAKVGGIKKSLGVSTSLLSMATSML
-736 KPEEI
+736 
-741 GTGLLGIVGVLT
+741 VLAT
-753 ALMGAYVGIL
+753 ALKL
-763 KAGGAKGLMGI
+763 
-774 NSYLITM
+774 
-781 AVSLLL
+781 
-787 LSTAMKI
+787 

-799 IDEMLTGLVGLGVL
+799 IEEMLVGLSGL
-813 MLALNASVKAFSGS
+813 AIAFGTLALATKVFSKVEGDLRTTAVSLSVFGVS
-827 HKGLKQTSAA
+827 
-837 LLIFSVAL
+837 LIV
-845 MGMAAALKLLGS
+845 MAQALKALGN

-867 FALTAVLLELAGFLA
+867 FALASTLLELSLFLKLTKFDKLGLDA
-882 LAKFGDLSTST
+882 AKGILAFS
-893 ATAVLILSV
+893 A
-902 ALIVLSQAMRL
+902 AMVVFAFAIKTL
-913 FGNLDTNQ
+913 GELDTNT
-921 IIKGLTGIAGIL
+921 ILTGLAGIAAVMTGIALFNKFGGENTGMVKLALGLALMAGSMALMSLSIKAMASNDWETLARGLTGMAGAIALLGIAAD
-933 TVIGVFGKVG
+933 VIQAGDMAKLALGLGLMGVSLGIV
-943 GSGLKM
+943 
-949 ASLAV
+949 SLALRSF
-954 GLTLMSV
+954 GAMSWDE
-961 AILALSAAT
+961 LAV
-970 KAMGNISWETI
+970 
-981 GRGLTALAGAL
+981 GLTALAGAL
-992 TVLGVASKL
+992 AILG
-1001 ISGPQ
+1001 IT
-1006 MLLLSV
+1006 MF
-1012 GLGAMSIALMGLSV
+1012 
-1026 ALSML
+1026 ALSD
-1031 GGQSWEEI
+1031 
-1039 GKSLVALAG
+1039 G
-1048 SLAILAVAMY
+1048 SF
-1058 AMTGCIA
+1058 IA
-1065 GAAAMLVMA
+1065 GAGAMLVMA
-1074 AAMAIFTPQLIA
+1074 AAMAILTPQILA
-1086 LSQLSLQQVGIGLL
+1086 MSKLSWEAVAVGLTM
-1100 ALAGAF
+1100 LAGALAIIGIAGLAAE
-1106 AVIAAAGYLLTGA
+1106 AVA
-1119 LPGLLG
+1119 PGLLILG
-1125 LAAAVALLGA
+1125 VAALAIGA
-1135 GCALAGAGCALFGTG
+1135 GCAIAGAGLALMGTG
-1150 LAAIAAAVGGSGFL
+1150 IGLVGGVVAASGFAV
-1164 IIEFIRQ
+1164 IEFLRQ
-1171 LIGLLPQIG
+1171 LINLLPQIG
-1180 KKAGEAMVNFAGAVG
+1180 LKAGEAMVSFAGAIG
-1195 QGAPQIISAFS
+1195 NGAPQIISALS

-1224 QTGMDIVLAFAKTLA
+1224 QTGMDIVLAFAQKLA
-1239 EGIPQLVTYGMQMIT
+1239 EGIPQLVTYGMQMVT

-1259 IAANIGQ
+1259 IAANIYQ
-1266 LVDAGVDACVNFING
+1266 LVDAGVDVCVNFING
-1281 VADNLGRIIDAGI
+1281 VADNLGRIIDSGI
-1294 NLSLSFIEGVAD
+1294 NLALSFIEGVAD

-1319 EKAITAMLD
+1319 RKAIEAMID

-1337 LSAYKEKGRE
+1337 YSAYKEKGRE

-1374 IEGASNCGSALIQ
+1374 IEGASNCGSALLQ

-1402 KASAVAESART
+1402 KAASVAESART
-1413 MVTNAIDA
+1413 MVSNAISA
-1421 AKKALKINS
+1421 AQKALKINS

-1455 KVVNSATS
+1455 KVVNSATN

-1520 TDAANIMTSSMGTVQ
+1520 TDAANIMTSSMGAVQ
-1535 NGVSNSEVVSAIKD
+1535 NGVSNAEVVSAIKD

>member
-66 TKDII
+66 TEDII
-71 DIDESETKLQKFGN
+71 DIDESESKLQKFGN

-99 GMMDGAEEGIDDTND
+99 GMMDGAEEGIDDTTD
-114 SMEELGNTT
+114 SMEELGNAT

-133 NSLVQGIF
+133 NALVQGIF
-141 LNLGSR
+141 LNLGSKI
-147 VADFGTK
+147 ADFGTK
-154 MLKSI
+154 MVK
-159 TLEPLTTGFNEYEL
+159 TLTLDPITTGFQEYEL
-173 KTNSISTILANTADK
+173 KTNSISTILANTAEK

-195 TAALDE
+195 TKALDE
-201 LNKYSDQTIYN
+201 LNTYSDQTIYN

-221 KFTAAGVGLEDS
+221 KFTAAGVGLDDS
-233 VAAIKGMS
+233 VASIKGMS

-274 WNSLQ
+274 WNSIQ
-279 NAGMSGEA
+279 NAGMGGEA

-338 YKESELRAQG
+338 YTEAELRAQG
-348 FSATQAKAISD
+348 YSDEQVKAIMNMSQT
-359 MASRATKAATEVRT
+359 ATKAATEVRT
-373 ITGMMDAMKESV
+373 VTGLFDTLKETV
-385 QSGWAISWEYIIGD
+385 QSGWTTSWEHIIGD

-406 LTNIKNGFDSIIGPS
+406 LTSIKDGFEAVIGPS
-421 TEARNKMLQFWNES
+421 TEARNNMLKFWNES

-440 AIRGFTNIIQS
+440 AIRGFSNIIQS

-456 SAIGDAWKEVFPSMT
+456 GSIGDAWKEVFPSMT
-471 GQKLTE
+471 GQKLTD

-503 KGVFDVLKSVGSI
+503 KGVFDVFKSVGSA
-516 VGNAVKAFT
+516 VGNVIKGFS
-525 PLTKVF
+525 PLLRVF
-531 PSIGNAILSVT
+531 PSIGSAVLSVT
-542 SVLGKF
+542 STIGKF
-548 TSALADGL
+548 ASTVSKAL
-556 SKQVFDKIGDGINK
+556 SEQVFDRIGTGLNK
-570 SLTFIGDKFESLR
+570 AFTFIGDKFESLKT
-583 NGIKSLFEFLGNV
+583 GIGNFFDSVGSV
-596 DFGGMFSTIG
+596 DFSKVFGNLGKI
-606 SSLKPFGTVLAS
+606 LNPVGTVIS
-618 LGTGLGKALGTINMN
+618 TLGEGIGKAVGTINFD
-633 TIMKA
+633 TIMKG
-638 LQTASFIE
+638 LRTASGLKLAGHIKDTFKE
-646 IAAKIKETVEAV
+646 I
-658 GGIGDSFS
+658 GGISDDVKNVTKSFS
-666 AASSSFSGIFS
+666 N
-677 SISGMFSN
+677 MFKN
-685 FGEVG
+685 FGSIGKSV
-690 SQIVEVLG
+690 VEVLG
-698 QAKEALEAWQR
+698 TTKEALESWQK

-722 IAILAGSLV
+722 VTMLAASLMLLASIDAKSLATSLAGMGVIFAELALAYGYINTIGRGSGGGLLSGTGTAVSLIAMATAIGILSLALK
-731 LLSTL
+731 LLSTI
-736 KPEEI
+736 E
-741 GTGLLGIVGVLT
+741 VGEMIT
-753 ALMGAYVGIL
+753 A
-763 KAGGAKGLMGI
+763 
-774 NSYLITM
+774 
-781 AVSLLL
+781 
-787 LSTAMKI
+787 
-794 LSTIS
+794 
-799 IDEMLTGLVGLGVL
+799 LVGLGVL
-813 MLALNASVKAFSGS
+813 LGSMGVAVKAFSGS

-845 MGMAAALKLLGS
+845 MGMAGALKLLGS

-893 ATAVLILSV
+893 ATAVLILSA

-961 AILALSAAT
+961 AILALSQAT

-1135 GCALAGAGCALFGTG
+1135 GCALAGAGCALLGTG
-1150 LAAIAAAVGGSGFL
+1150 LAAVAAAVGGSGFL

-1171 LIGLLPQIG
+1171 LIGLLPQISL
-1180 KKAGEAMVNFAGAVG
+1180 KAGEAMVNFAGAVG
-1195 QGAPQIISAFS
+1195 KGAPQIISAFS
-1206 TLLTAILTAIQQN
+1206 TLLDAILTAIQNN
-1219 IPLIA
+1219 IPKIA
-1224 QTGMDIVLAFAKTLA
+1224 QTGMDVVLAFAKSLA
-1239 EGIPQLVTYGMQMIT
+1239 EGIPQLVKYGMEMVI

-1259 IAANIGQ
+1259 IAANIER
-1266 LVDAGVDACVNFING
+1266 LVTAGIEACVNFING
-1281 VADNLGRIIDAGI
+1281 VAGNLGAVIQAGI
-1294 NLSLSFIEGVAD
+1294 NLALSFVEGVAD
-1306 GISNNKDRLEAAV
+1306 GILANQGRLEAAIS
-1319 EKAITAMLD
+1319 KIIQAMAA
-1328 AGEAVIKGA
+1328 AGLAVIRGA
-1337 LSAYKEKGRE
+1337 ISGFTAGGKQ
-1347 LLESVKDG
+1347 LLEGLCNGIKSMLGAAKSAVTTCI
-1355 MEEKMNDIKTAA
+1355 NAAKTAA
-1367 GKIKDKA
+1367 TNLGGALVGAGKSLIQGLVNGITSMASSVASKA
-1374 IEGASNCGSALIQ
+1374 KSVVEGAIN
-1387 AGRDL
+1387 
-1392 VEGFKKGISE
+1392 
-1402 KASAVAESART
+1402 
-1413 MVTNAIDA
+1413 A
-1421 AKKALKINS
+1421 AKSALKINS
-1430 PSKVFMAMGNS
+1430 PSKVFIEIGKF
-1441 VDEGFVKGIDQDSY
+1441 VDQGLIVGLDRYASGVAKT
-1455 KVVNSATS
+1455 ATH
-1463 LVDKVVDNF
+1463 VADKVVDNF
-1472 ARPLSAIADFID
+1472 SKPLTSINDL
-1484 VDTNPVITPVL
+1484 VDINTNPVITPVL

-1549 LKNNMP
+1549 LKNSMP

>member
-66 TKDII
+66 TEDII
-71 DIDESETKLQKFGN
+71 DVDKSETKLQKFGN
-85 FLLNIRDKAAEKFA
+85 LLLNIRDKAAEKFA
-99 GMMDGAEEGIDDTND
+99 GMMDGAEEGIDGATD
-114 SMEELGNTT
+114 SMEELGDTT
-123 NAVGQKFSAL
+123 SSVGQKFSAL

-141 LNLGSR
+141 LNLGSKI
-147 VADFGTK
+147 ADFGTK
-154 MLKSI
+154 MIKAL
-159 TLEPLTTGFNEYEL
+159 TLDPITTGFQEYEL
-173 KTNSISTILANTADK
+173 KTNSISTILANTAEK

-195 TAALDE
+195 TKALDE

-221 KFTAAGVGLEDS
+221 KFTAAGVGLDDS
-233 VAAIKGMS
+233 VASIKGMS

-274 WNSLQ
+274 WNSIQ
-279 NAGMSGEA
+279 NAGMGGEA

-293 RTSEVMGTGA
+293 RTSELMGTGA

-338 YKESELRAQG
+338 YTEAELSAQG
-348 FSATQAKAISD
+348 YSDEQVKAIMNMSQT
-359 MASRATKAATEVRT
+359 ATKAATEVRT
-373 ITGMMDAMKESV
+373 VTGLFDTLKETV
-385 QSGWAISWEYIIGD
+385 QSGWTTSWEHIIGD
-399 KDQATEL
+399 KDQAKEL
-406 LTNIKNGFDSIIGPS
+406 LTGIKDGFEAIIGPS
-421 TEARNKMLQFWNES
+421 TEARNNMLKFWNES
-435 GGRDA
+435 GGRNA
-440 AIRGFTNIIQS
+440 AIRGFSNIIQS

-471 GQKLTE
+471 GQKLTD

-503 KGVFDVLKSVGSI
+503 KGVFDVFKT
-516 VGNAVKAFT
+516 VGNAVGNVVKGLK
-525 PLTKVF
+525 PLLGVF
-531 PSIGNAILSVT
+531 PSIGSAVLSVT
-542 SVLGKF
+542 STIGKF
-548 TSALADGL
+548 ASTVSKAL
-556 SKQVFDKIGDGINK
+556 SEQVFDRIGTGLNK
-570 SLTFIGDKFESLR
+570 SFTFIGDKFESLKT
-583 NGIKSLFEFLGNV
+583 GIGKFFSSIGSV
-596 DFGGMFSTIG
+596 DFSKVFGNLGKI
-606 SSLKPFGTVLAS
+606 LNPVGTVIS
-618 LGTGLGKALGTINMN
+618 TLGEGLGKAIGTINFD
-633 TIMKA
+633 TIMKG
-638 LQTASFIE
+638 LQTASGLKLAGHIKDTFKE
-646 IAAKIKETVEAV
+646 I
-658 GGIGDSFS
+658 GGISDDVKNVTK
-666 AASSSFSGIFS
+666 SFSG
-677 SISGMFSN
+677 MFKE
-685 FGEVG
+685 FGNIGKNV
-690 SQIVEVLG
+690 VEVLG
-698 QAKEALEAWQR
+698 TVKESLEAWQR
-709 DLQAGTLLKIAGA
+709 DLQASTLLKIAGA
-722 IAILAGSLV
+722 IAVLTGSLL

-736 KPEEI
+736 DPVEL
-741 GTGLLGIVGVLT
+741 GTGLLGIVGIIA

-763 KAGGAKGLMGI
+763 KAGGIKGLMGI
-774 NSYLITM
+774 NGYLITM
-781 AVSLLL
+781 ASSLML
-787 LSTAMKI
+787 LSIAMKI

-799 IDEMLTGLVGLGVL
+799 IGEMLTGLVGLAGL
-813 MLALNASVKAFSGS
+813 IMALNVSVKAFSGS
-827 HKGLKQTSAA
+827 HKGLKQTSKA

-845 MGMAAALKLLGS
+845 MGMAGALKLLGS

-882 LAKFGDLSTST
+882 LAKFGSLSTST
-893 ATAVLILSV
+893 ASAVLILSA
-902 ALIVLSQAMRL
+902 ALMVLSQAMRL

-921 IIKGLTGIAGIL
+921 IVKGLTSIAGIL
-933 TVIGVFGKVG
+933 SIIGIFGKVG

-961 AILALSAAT
+961 AILGLSQAT
-970 KAMGNISWETI
+970 KAMGSISWETI

-1012 GLGAMSIALMGLSV
+1012 GLGAMSVALMGLST
-1026 ALSML
+1026 ALNML

-1039 GKSLVALAG
+1039 GKSLVSLAG

-1074 AAMAIFTPQLIA
+1074 AAMAIFTPQLVA

-1125 LAAAVALLGA
+1125 LAASVALLGV
-1135 GCALAGAGCALFGTG
+1135 GCAAAGAGCALFGTG
-1150 LAAIAAAVGGSGFL
+1150 LAAIAAAIGGSGLL

-1180 KKAGEAMVNFAGAVG
+1180 LKAGEAMVNFAEAIGK
-1195 QGAPQIISAFS
+1195 GAPAIISALS
-1206 TLLTAILTAIQQN
+1206 AILTELLKAIQQN

-1224 QTGMDIVLAFAKTLA
+1224 QTGMDIILALA
-1239 EGIPQLVTYGMQMIT
+1239 DELARGIPELVKYGMEMIL

-1259 IAANIGQ
+1259 IAANIER
-1266 LVDAGVDACVNFING
+1266 LVTAGIEVCVNFING
-1281 VADNLGRIIDAGI
+1281 VAGKLGEVIQAGI
-1294 NLSLSFIEGVAD
+1294 NLALSFIEGVAD
-1306 GISNNKDRLEAAV
+1306 GILSNQGRLEAAV
-1319 EKAITAMLD
+1319 SKIIQAMIKAGISI
-1328 AGEAVIKGA
+1328 IKGGI
-1337 LSAYKEKGRE
+1337 SGFVSGGKE
-1347 LLESVKDG
+1347 LLEGLCKGISSMMSAVGTAVKKCI
-1355 MEEKMNDIKTAA
+1355 EA
-1367 GKIKDKA
+1367 GKRA
-1374 IEGASNCGSALIQ
+1374 ASNLGSALVG
-1387 AGRDL
+1387 AGKSL
-1392 VEGFKKGISE
+1392 VQGLINGITSMASSVAS
-1402 KASAVAESART
+1402 KARSV
-1413 MVTNAIDA
+1413 VQGAIDA
-1421 AKKALKINS
+1421 AKKALQINS
-1430 PSKVFMAMGNS
+1430 PSKVFIEIGKF
-1441 VDEGFVKGIDQDSY
+1441 VDQGLIVGLDRYASGVAKT
-1455 KVVNSATS
+1455 ATH
-1463 LVDKVVDNF
+1463 VADKVVDNF
-1472 ARPLSAIADFID
+1472 SRPLSAINDL
-1484 VDTNPVITPVL
+1484 VDINTNPVITPVL

-1535 NGVSNSEVVSAIKD
+1535 NGVSNSEVVAAIKD
-1549 LKNNMP
+1549 LKDNMP
-1555 VAGNTSYNI
+1555 VSGNTSYNI

>member
-30 EKLNETLSKTSA
+30 EKLNQVLSETSA
-42 ADGLKEVSKALKEVQ
+42 ADGLKEVSKALKDVQ

-66 TKDII
+66 TEDII
-71 DIDESETKLQKFGN
+71 DIDESETKLSKFGN
-85 FLLNIRDKAAEKFA
+85 LLLNIRDKAAEKFA
-99 GMMDGAEEGIDDTND
+99 GMMDGAEEGIDDTTD

-141 LNLGSR
+141 LNLGSKI
-147 VADFGTK
+147 ADFGTN
-154 MLKSI
+154 MIKSL
-159 TLEPLTTGFNEYEL
+159 TLDPITTGFQEYEL
-173 KTNSISTILANTADK
+173 KTNSLSTILANTADK

-195 TAALDE
+195 TTALDE
-201 LNKYSDQTIYN
+201 LNKYSDLTIYN

-221 KFTAAGVGLEDS
+221 KFTAAGVGLDDS
-233 VAAIKGMS
+233 VNAIKGMS

-248 VDATKAAGAMY
+248 VDATKASGAMY
-259 QMSQALAAGKVQLMD
+259 QMSQALAAGVVQLQD
-274 WNSLQ
+274 WNSMQ
-279 NAGMSGEA
+279 QAGMSGEA

-293 RTSEVMGTGA
+293 RTSELMGTGA
-303 EAAIEKF
+303 EAAIEKY

-317 TKGEWLTSDVMI
+317 SKGEWLTSDVMI

-338 YKESELRAQG
+338 YTEAELSAQG
-348 FSATQAKAISD
+348 YSDEQVKAIMNMSQT
-359 MASRATKAATEVRT
+359 ATKAATEVRT
-373 ITGMMDAMKESV
+373 VTGLFDTLKESV
-385 QSGWAISWEYIIGD
+385 QSGWTTSWEHIIGD

-406 LTNIKNGFDSIIGPS
+406 LTNIKNGFDSIIQPS
-421 TEARNKMLQFWNES
+421 VEARNNMLKFWNES

-440 AIRGFTNIIQS
+440 AIRGFSNIIQS

-471 GQKLTE
+471 GEKLTE

-503 KGVFDVLKSVGSI
+503 KGVFDVFKSAGSAVGNVIKAIKPLGSI
-516 VGNAVKAFT
+516 
-525 PLTKVF
+525 F
-531 PSIGNAILSVT
+531 PPIGSAILSVT
-542 SVLGKF
+542 SKLGEFASTISK
-548 TSALADGL
+548 SL
-556 SKQVFDKIGDGINK
+556 SEQVFDRIGTGLNK
-570 SLTFIGDKFESLR
+570 AFTFIGDKFDALKS
-583 NGIKSLFEFLGNV
+583 GISDFFSSMGSMDFSKIFGNV
-596 DFGGMFSTIG
+596 KSMMA
-606 SSLKPFGTVLAS
+606 PFGDILS
-618 LGTGLGKALGTINMN
+618 GLGEGLGKAIGTINFD
-633 TIMKA
+633 TIMKG
-638 LQTASFIE
+638 LQTASGLKLAGHIKDTFKE
-646 IAAKIKETVEAV
+646 I
-658 GGIGDSFS
+658 GGISEDLSKVTKSFS
-666 AASSSFSGIFS
+666 D
-677 SISGMFSN
+677 MFKS
-685 FGEVG
+685 FGEIGKNVKE
-690 SQIVEVLG
+690 ILG
-698 QAKEALEAWQR
+698 QAREALEAWQQN
-709 DLQAGTLLKIAGA
+709 LQASTLMKLAGA
-722 IAILAGSLV
+722 IAILAGALLLLASIDGKKLATSLAGLGV
-731 LLSTL
+731 VFAELAGAYMMIAKVGGIKGSIGVSSSLLS
-736 KPEEI
+736 
-741 GTGLLGIVGVLT
+741 
-753 ALMGAYVGIL
+753 
-763 KAGGAKGLMGI
+763 
-774 NSYLITM
+774 M
-781 AVSLLL
+781 AVSMLILAGAL
-787 LSTAMKI
+787 KM
-794 LSTIS
+794 LSTIN
-799 IDEMLTGLVGLGVL
+799 IEEMLTGLVGLAAVIGT
-813 MLALNASVKAFSGS
+813 MGIAVKAFDGK

-845 MGMAAALKLLGS
+845 MGMAVALKMLGS
-857 IDAETLGSGL
+857 IDAETLGGGL
-867 FALTAVLLELAGFLA
+867 FALAGVLLELAGFLA

-893 ATAVLILSV
+893 ATAVLILSA

-913 FGNLDTNQ
+913 FGNLDTDQ
-921 IIKGLTGIAGIL
+921 IIKGLVGIASIL

-949 ASLAV
+949 ASLAA

-961 AILALSAAT
+961 AILALSVAT

-1012 GLGAMSIALMGLSV
+1012 GLGAMSIALMGLSI

-1180 KKAGEAMVNFAGAVG
+1180 LKAGEAMVNFAGAIAN
-1195 QGAPQIISAFS
+1195 GAPQIISAF
-1206 TLLTAILTAIQQN
+1206 TVLLDAILTAIQTN
-1219 IPLIA
+1219 IPKIA
-1224 QTGMDIVLAFAKTLA
+1224 DVGMELVLAFAQKLA
-1239 EGIPQLVTYGMQMIT
+1239 EGIPQLVRYGLEMIL
-1254 GILEG
+1254 GILQG
-1259 IAANIGQ
+1259 IRDNIYQITDAAIDT
-1266 LVDAGVDACVNFING
+1266 VTEFINA
-1281 VADNLGRIIDAGI
+1281 VSDNLGEVIDAGI
-1294 NLSLSFIEGVAD
+1294 NLALEFIEGVAD
-1306 GISNNKDRLEAAV
+1306 GISDNKDRIEAAV
-1319 EKAITAMLD
+1319 EKAIEAMID

-1337 LSAYKEKGRE
+1337 YSAYKEKGRE

-1374 IEGASNCGSALIQ
+1374 IEGASNCGSALLQ

-1392 VEGFKKGISE
+1392 VAGFKKGIEE
-1402 KASAVAESART
+1402 KATAVAEAARS
-1413 MVTNAIDA
+1413 MVSKAIDA
-1421 AKKALKINS
+1421 AQKALKINS
-1430 PSKVFMAMGNS
+1430 PSKVFMAMGHS
-1441 VDEGFVKGIDQDSY
+1441 VDEGFAKGIDQDSDR
-1455 KVVNSATS
+1455 VVKSSVN

-1472 ARPLSAIADFID
+1472 AKPLSTLSELIG
-1484 VDTNPVITPVL
+1484 VDANPVITPVL

-1507 NSMIPGSGNIALS
+1507 NSMIPGNGNIALS
-1520 TDAANIMTSSMGTVQ
+1520 TDAANIMTNSMGQIQ
-1535 NGVSNSEVVSAIKD
+1535 NGVSNAEVVSAIKD

>member
-66 TKDII
+66 TEDII
-71 DIDESETKLQKFGN
+71 DIGESETKLQKFGN

-99 GMMDGAEEGIDDTND
+99 GMMDGAEEGIDDTTD

-141 LNLGSR
+141 LNLGSKI
-147 VADFGTK
+147 ADFGTK
-154 MLKSI
+154 MVKAL
-159 TLEPLTTGFNEYEL
+159 TLDPITTGFQEYEL
-173 KTNSISTILANTADK
+173 KTNSISTILANTAEK

-195 TAALDE
+195 TTALDE

-221 KFTAAGVGLEDS
+221 KFTAAGVGLDDS
-233 VAAIKGMS
+233 VASIKGMS

-274 WNSLQ
+274 WNSIQ
-279 NAGMSGEA
+279 NAGMGGEA

-293 RTSEVMGTGA
+293 RTSELMGTGA

-338 YKESELRAQG
+338 YTEAELSAQG
-348 FSATQAKAISD
+348 YSDEQVKAIMNMSQT
-359 MASRATKAATEVRT
+359 ATKAATEVRT
-373 ITGMMDAMKESV
+373 VTGLFDTLKETV
-385 QSGWAISWEYIIGD
+385 QSGWTTSWEHIIGD

-406 LTNIKNGFDSIIGPS
+406 LTSIKDGFDALIGPS
-421 TEARNKMLQFWNES
+421 TEARNNMLKFWNES

-440 AIRGFTNIIQS
+440 AIRGFSNIIQS

-456 SAIGDAWKEVFPSMT
+456 GAIGDAWKEVFPSMT
-471 GQKLTE
+471 GQKLTD

-503 KGVFDVLKSVGSI
+503 KGVFDVFKTVGSA
-516 VGNAVKAFT
+516 VGNVVKGLK
-525 PLTKVF
+525 PLLGVF
-531 PSIGNAILSVT
+531 PSIGSAVLSVT
-542 SVLGKF
+542 STIGKF
-548 TSALADGL
+548 ASTVSNAL
-556 SKQVFDKIGDGINK
+556 SEQVFSRIGTGLNK
-570 SLTFIGDKFESLR
+570 AFTFIGDKFESLKT
-583 NGIKSLFEFLGNV
+583 GISNFFDSIGSV
-596 DFGGMFSTIG
+596 DFSKVFGNLGKI
-606 SSLKPFGTVLAS
+606 LNPVGTVIS
-618 LGTGLGKALGTINMN
+618 TLGEGIGKAVGTINFD
-633 TIMKA
+633 TIMKG
-638 LQTASFIE
+638 LQTASGLKLAGHIKDTFKE
-646 IAAKIKETVEAV
+646 I
-658 GGIGDSFS
+658 GGISDDVKNVTKSFS
-666 AASSSFSGIFS
+666 NMFKEFG
-677 SISGMFSN
+677 SIGKS
-685 FGEVG
+685 V
-690 SQIVEVLG
+690 VEVLG
-698 QAKEALEAWQR
+698 TTKEALEAWQR

-722 IAILAGSLV
+722 IAVLAGSLM

-736 KPEEI
+736 EPKEI
-741 GTGLLGIVGVLT
+741 GTGLMGIVGIIA

-781 AVSLLL
+781 AASLLL

-799 IDEMLTGLVGLGVL
+799 IGEMLTGLVGLAAL
-813 MLALNASVKAFSGS
+813 MMALNVSVKAFSGS

-845 MGMAAALKLLGS
+845 MGMAGALKLLGS

-893 ATAVLILSV
+893 ATAVLILSA

-921 IIKGLTGIAGIL
+921 IIKGLVGIAGIL

-949 ASLAV
+949 ASLAA
-954 GLTLMSV
+954 GLALMSV
-961 AILALSAAT
+961 AILALSQAT
-970 KAMGNISWETI
+970 KAMGSISWETI

-1026 ALSML
+1026 ALGML

-1086 LSQLSLQQVGIGLL
+1086 LSQLSLQQIGIGLL

-1119 LPGLLG
+1119 VPGLLG
-1125 LAAAVALLGA
+1125 FAAAVALLGVGMLA
-1135 GCALAGAGCALFGTG
+1135 AGAGFSIFATGFALVGG
-1150 LAAIAAAVGGSGFL
+1150 VIAASGFA

-1180 KKAGEAMVNFAGAVG
+1180 LKAGEAMGNFAGAIANN
-1195 QGAPQIISAFS
+1195 APQIIAAFS

-1224 QTGMDIVLAFAKTLA
+1224 QTGLDIVLAFAAKLA
-1239 EGIPQLVTYGMQMIT
+1239 EGIPQLVGYGMDMLLGVLQ
-1254 GILEG
+1254 GIRDNIYQIVDASLDIVTEFING
-1259 IAANIGQ
+1259 IAAN
-1266 LVDAGVDACVNFING
+1266 
-1281 VADNLGRIIDAGI
+1281 LGSVIDSGI
-1294 NLSLSFIEGVAD
+1294 NLALSFIEGVAD

-1319 EKAITAMLD
+1319 RKAIEAMID

-1337 LSAYKEKGRE
+1337 YSAYKEKGRE

-1374 IEGASNCGSALIQ
+1374 IEGASNCGSALLQ

-1392 VEGFKKGISE
+1392 VEGFKKGIRE
-1402 KASAVAESART
+1402 KAASVAESART
-1413 MVTNAIDA
+1413 MVSNAISA

-1455 KVVNSATS
+1455 KVVNSANN

-1549 LKNNMP
+1549 LKNSMP

>member
-66 TKDII
+66 TEDII

-85 FLLNIRDKAAEKFA
+85 LLLNIRDKASEKFA
-99 GMMDGAEEGIDDTND
+99 GMMDGAEEGIDDTTD

-141 LNLGSR
+141 LNLGSKI
-147 VADFGTK
+147 ADFGTK
-154 MLKSI
+154 MVK
-159 TLEPLTTGFNEYEL
+159 TLTLDPITTGFQEYEL
-173 KTNSISTILANTADK
+173 KTNSISTILANTAEK

-201 LNKYSDQTIYN
+201 LNTYSDQTIYN

-233 VAAIKGMS
+233 VASIKGMS

-293 RTSEVMGTGA
+293 RTSELMGTGA
-303 EAAIEKF
+303 EAAIDKY

-338 YKESELRAQG
+338 YTEAELSAQG
-348 FSATQAKAISD
+348 YSDEQVKAIMNMSKT
-359 MASRATKAATEVRT
+359 ATKAATEVRT
-373 ITGMMDAMKESV
+373 VTGLFDTLKETV
-385 QSGWAISWEYIIGD
+385 QSGWTTSWEHIIGD

-406 LTNIKNGFDSIIGPS
+406 LTNIKNGFDAIIQPS
-421 TEARNKMLQFWNES
+421 VEARNNMLKFWNES

-440 AIRGFTNIIQS
+440 AIRGFSNIIQS

-456 SAIGDAWKEVFPSMT
+456 GSIGDAWKEVFPSMT
-471 GQKLTE
+471 GQKLTD

-503 KGVFDVLKSVGSI
+503 KGVFDVFKT
-516 VGNAVKAFT
+516 VGNAVGNVVKGLK
-525 PLTKVF
+525 PLLGVF
-531 PSIGNAILSVT
+531 PSIGSSVLSVT
-542 SVLGKF
+542 STMGKF
-548 TSALADGL
+548 ASTVSKAL
-556 SKQVFDKIGDGINK
+556 SEQVFNKIGTGLNK
-570 SLTFIGDKFESLR
+570 AFTFIGDKFESLKT
-583 NGIKSLFEFLGNV
+583 GIGNFFESVGSV
-596 DFGGMFSTIG
+596 DFSKVFGNLGKI
-606 SSLKPFGTVLAS
+606 LNPIGTVIS
-618 LGTGLGKALGTINMN
+618 TLGEGIGKAVGTINFD
-633 TIMKA
+633 TIMKG
-638 LQTASFIE
+638 LQTASGLKVAGHIKDTFKE
-646 IAAKIKETVEAV
+646 I
-658 GGIGDSFS
+658 GGISDDIKNVTK
-666 AASSSFSGIFS
+666 SFSGMFKS
-677 SISGMFSN
+677 FGSIGK
-685 FGEVG
+685 E
-690 SQIVEVLG
+690 IVEVLG
-698 QAKEALEAWQR
+698 TAKDALEAWQK
-709 DLQAGTLLKIAGA
+709 DLSAKTILKIAGA
-722 IAILAGSLV
+722 
-731 LLSTL
+731 
-736 KPEEI
+736 
-741 GTGLLGIVGVLT
+741 
-753 ALMGAYVGIL
+753 VGIL
-763 KAGGAKGLMGI
+763 AA
-774 NSYLITM
+774 
-781 AVSLLL
+781 SLLL
-787 LSTAMKI
+787 LSSIDAKSLAIGLAGLGVVFAELALAYGFIAKVGGIKNGFGVSASILSMATAMGILALALKV
-794 LSTIS
+794 LSTIDV
-799 IDEMLTGLVGLGVL
+799 DEMLVAVSGLAVMLGAMGIAV
-813 MLALNASVKAFSGS
+813 AAFDGS
-827 HKGLKQTSAA
+827 HKGLKKTSAA
-837 LLIFSVAL
+837 LLVFSVAL
-845 MGMAAALKLLGS
+845 MGMAGALKLLGS

-893 ATAVLILSV
+893 ATAVLILSA
-902 ALIVLSQAMRL
+902 ALIVLSQAMYL
-913 FGNLDTNQ
+913 FGNMDTNQ
-921 IIKGLTGIAGIL
+921 IIKGLTGIASIL
-933 TVIGVFGKVG
+933 AVIGVFGKVG

-949 ASLAV
+949 ASLAA
-954 GLTLMSV
+954 GLTLMSAAV
-961 AILALSAAT
+961 LALSVAVR
-970 KAMGNISWETI
+970 AMGSISWETI
-981 GRGLTALAGAL
+981 GRGLTSLAGAL

-1012 GLGAMSIALMGLSV
+1012 GLGAMSIALMGLSL
-1026 ALSML
+1026 ALGML

-1074 AAMAIFTPQLIA
+1074 AAMAVFTPQLIA
-1086 LSQLSLQQVGIGLL
+1086 LSQLSLAQVGIGLL

-1119 LPGLLG
+1119 IPGLLG
-1125 LAAAVALLGA
+1125 LAASVALLGA

-1150 LAAIAAAVGGSGFL
+1150 LTVIAAAVGGSGFL
-1164 IIEFIRQ
+1164 IVEFIRQ

-1180 KKAGEAMVNFAGAVG
+1180 LKAGEAMTNFAGAIAK
-1195 QGAPQIISAFS
+1195 GAPQIIAAFS
-1206 TLLTAILTAIQQN
+1206 TLLQAILTAIQQN

-1239 EGIPQLVTYGMQMIT
+1239 EGIPQLVTYGMQMVT

-1266 LVDAGVDACVNFING
+1266 LVDAGVDVCVNFMNG
-1281 VADNLGRIIDAGI
+1281 VADNLGRIIDSGI
-1294 NLSLSFIEGVAD
+1294 NLALSFIEGVAD

-1319 EKAITAMLD
+1319 RKAIEAMID

-1337 LSAYKEKGRE
+1337 YSAYKEKGRE
-1347 LLESVKDG
+1347 LLESFKDG
-1355 MEEKMNDIKTAA
+1355 MSEKMESIKTEA

-1374 IEGASNCGSALIQ
+1374 IQGVSNCGSALLQ

-1402 KASAVAESART
+1402 KAASVAESART
-1413 MVTNAIDA
+1413 MVSNAITA
-1421 AKKALKINS
+1421 AKNALQINS
-1430 PSKVFMAMGNS
+1430 PSKVFMRMGYS
-1441 VDEGFVKGIDQDSY
+1441 VDEGFVKGIDGDSD
-1455 KVVNSATS
+1455 KVVASATN
-1463 LVDKVVDNF
+1463 LVDRVVDNF
-1472 ARPLSAIADFID
+1472 ARPLSAISDLID

-1549 LKNNMP
+1549 LKNSMP
-1555 VAGNTSYNI
+1555 AAGNTSYNI

>member
-30 EKLNETLSKTSA
+30 EKLNQVLSETSA
-42 ADGLKEVSKALKEVQ
+42 ADGLKEVSKALKDVQ
-57 AQVSGMNFE
+57 AQVSGMNFQTE
-66 TKDII
+66 DII

-440 AIRGFTNIIQS
+440 AIRGFSNIIQS

-503 KGVFDVLKSVGSI
+503 KGVFDVFKTVGSA
-516 VGNAVKAFT
+516 VGNVIKGFK
-525 PLTKVF
+525 PLLGVF
-531 PSIGNAILSVT
+531 PSIGSSVLSVT
-542 SVLGKF
+542 STMGKF
-548 TSALADGL
+548 ASTVSKAL
-556 SKQVFDKIGDGINK
+556 SEQVFNKIGTGLNK
-570 SLTFIGDKFESLR
+570 AFTFIGDKFESLKT
-583 NGIKSLFEFLGNV
+583 GISNFFDSVGSV
-596 DFGGMFSTIG
+596 DFSKVFGNLGKI
-606 SSLKPFGTVLAS
+606 LNPVGTVIS
-618 LGTGLGKALGTINMN
+618 TLGEGIGKAVGTINFD
-633 TIMKA
+633 TIMKG
-638 LQTASFIE
+638 LQTASGLKLAGHIKDTFKE
-646 IAAKIKETVEAV
+646 I
-658 GGIGDSFS
+658 GGISDDVKNVTK
-666 AASSSFSGIFS
+666 SFSGMFKS
-677 SISGMFSN
+677 FGSIGK
-685 FGEVG
+685 E
-690 SQIVEVLG
+690 IVEVLG
-698 QAKEALEAWQR
+698 TAKEALEAWQK
-709 DLQAGTLLKIAGA
+709 DLSAKTLLKIAGA
-722 IAILAGSLV
+722 IGILA
-731 LLSTL
+731 
-736 KPEEI
+736 
-741 GTGLLGIVGVLT
+741 
-753 ALMGAYVGIL
+753 A
-763 KAGGAKGLMGI
+763 
-774 NSYLITM
+774 
-781 AVSLLL
+781 SLLL
-787 LSTAMKI
+787 LSSIDAKSLAIGLAGLGVVFAELALAYGFIAKVGGIKNGLGVSSSILSMATAMGILALALKV
-794 LSTIS
+794 LSTIEV
-799 IDEMLTGLVGLGVL
+799 DEMLVAVSGLTVMLGAMGIAV
-813 MLALNASVKAFSGS
+813 AAFDGS
-827 HKGLKQTSAA
+827 HKGLMKTSSA
-837 LLIFSVAL
+837 LLVFSVAL
-845 MGMAAALKLLGS
+845 MGMAGALKLLGS
-857 IDAETLGSGL
+857 IDSETLGSGL

-882 LAKFGDLSTST
+882 LAKFGELSTST
-893 ATAVLILSV
+893 ATAVLILSA
-902 ALIVLSQAMRL
+902 ALIVLSQAMYL
-913 FGNLDTNQ
+913 FGNMDTNQ
-921 IIKGLTGIAGIL
+921 IIKGLTGIASIL
-933 TVIGVFGKVG
+933 AVIGVFGKVG

-949 ASLAV
+949 ASLAA
-954 GLTLMSV
+954 GLTLMSAAV
-961 AILALSAAT
+961 LALSVAVR
-970 KAMGNISWETI
+970 AMGSISWGTI
-981 GRGLTALAGAL
+981 GRGLTSLAGAL

-1012 GLGAMSIALMGLSV
+1012 GLGAMSIALMGLSL
-1026 ALSML
+1026 ALGML

-1074 AAMAIFTPQLIA
+1074 AAMAVFTPQLIA
-1086 LSQLSLQQVGIGLL
+1086 LSQLSLAQVGIGLL

-1106 AVIAAAGYLLTGA
+1106 AVVAAAGYLLTGA
-1119 LPGLLG
+1119 IPGLLG
-1125 LAAAVALLGA
+1125 LAGSVALLGA
-1135 GCALAGAGCALFGTG
+1135 GMLAAGAGFSIFATGFALVAG
-1150 LAAIAAAVGGSGFL
+1150 AIGASGFA

-1180 KKAGEAMVNFAGAVG
+1180 LKAGEAMANFAGAIG
-1195 QGAPQIISAFS
+1195 KNAPQIISAFT
-1206 TLLTAILTAIQQN
+1206 TLLTAILEAIRTN
-1219 IPLIA
+1219 TPLIA
-1224 QTGMDIVLAFAKTLA
+1224 QTGLDIVLAFAQKLS
-1239 EGIPQLVTYGMQMIT
+1239 EGIPQLVTYGIEMT
-1254 GILEG
+1254 LGVLKGIRDNIYQIVDAAMDIVTEFMNG
-1259 IAANIGQ
+1259 IAAN
-1266 LVDAGVDACVNFING
+1266 
-1281 VADNLGRIIDAGI
+1281 LGEVIDSGI
-1294 NLSLSFIEGVAD
+1294 NLALSFIEGVAD

-1319 EKAITAMLD
+1319 EKAIKAMID

-1337 LSAYKEKGRE
+1337 YKAYKEKGRE
-1347 LLESVKDG
+1347 LLESFKDG
-1355 MEEKMNDIKTAA
+1355 MSEKMESIKTEA

-1374 IEGASNCGSALIQ
+1374 IQGVSNCGSALLQ

-1402 KASAVAESART
+1402 KAASVAESART

-1455 KVVNSATS
+1455 KVVNSATN

-1549 LKNNMP
+1549 LKNSMP

>member
-30 EKLNETLSKTSA
+30 EKLNETLNKTGA
-42 ADGLKEVSKALKEVQ
+42 ADGLKEVNKALKEVQ
-57 AQVSGMNFE
+57 TQLSGMNFE
-66 TKDII
+66 TEDII
-71 DIDESETKLQKFGN
+71 ELDKSESKIQKFGN
-85 FLLNIRDKAAEKFA
+85 LLLNIRDKVAEKMT
-99 GMMDGAEEGIDDTND
+99 GMMDGAEEGIDSTSD

-123 NAVGQKFSAL
+123 SSVGQKFSAL

-141 LNLGSR
+141 LNLGSKI
-147 VADFGTK
+147 ADFGTK

-159 TLEPLTTGFNEYEL
+159 TIEPLTTGFQEYET
-173 KTNSISTILANTADK
+173 KMGAIQTILTNTAHA
-188 GETLDTV
+188 GTTLEDV
-195 TAALDE
+195 TAALNQ
-201 LNKYSDQTIYN
+201 LNTYADKTIYN
-212 FAQMTDNIG
+212 FAEMTKNIG
-221 KFTAAGVGLEDS
+221 TFTAAGVDLETS
-233 VAAIKGMS
+233 TAAIKGIA
-241 NLAAFFG
+241 NLAAASG
-248 VDATKAAGAMY
+248 SSSQQASTAMY
-259 QMSQALAAGKVQLMD
+259 QLSQALAAGKVSLAD
-274 WNSLQ
+274 WNSVV
-279 NAGMSGEA
+279 NAGMGGKL
-287 FQKALI
+287 FQDALV
-293 RTSEVMGTGA
+293 RTSEVLGTNA
-303 EAAIEKF
+303 EDMIKKY

-317 TKGEWLTSDVMI
+317 TKGEWLTSEVLT
-329 ETLKQISGA
+329 ETLKQLSGA
-338 YKESELRAQG
+338 YTEADLIAQG
-348 FSATQAKAISD
+348 FSKSQAQAIVELANN
-359 MASRATKAATEVRT
+359 ASAAATEVKT
-373 ITGMMDAMKESV
+373 VTQLFDTMKESV
-385 QSGWAISWEYIIGD
+385 QSGWATSWEYIIGD
-399 KDQATEL
+399 KDQATET
-406 LTNIKNGFDSIIGPS
+406 LTAISKGFEEIIGPS

-440 AIRGFTNIIQS
+440 VIRGLTNVVQS
-451 VGKGL
+451 LGKGL
-456 SAIGDAWKEVFPSMT
+456 GAVGDAWKEVFPSMT
-471 GQKLTE
+471 GQKLTD

-503 KGVFDVLKSVGSI
+503 KGVFDVFKSVGSA
-516 VGNAVKAFT
+516 VGNVIKGFS
-525 PLTKVF
+525 PLLGVF
-531 PSIGNAILSVT
+531 PSIGSAVLSVT
-542 SVLGKF
+542 STIGKF
-548 TSALADGL
+548 ASTVSNAL
-556 SKQVFDKIGDGINK
+556 SEQVFSRIGTGLNK
-570 SLTFIGDKFESLR
+570 AFTFIGDKFESLKT
-583 NGIKSLFEFLGNV
+583 GIGNFFDSIGSV
-596 DFGGMFSTIG
+596 DFSKVFGNLGKI
-606 SSLKPFGTVLAS
+606 LNPVGTVIS
-618 LGTGLGKALGTINMN
+618 TLGEGIGKAVGTINFD
-633 TIMKA
+633 TIMKG
-638 LQTASFIE
+638 LQTASGLKLAGHIKDTFKE
-646 IAAKIKETVEAV
+646 I
-658 GGIGDSFS
+658 GGISDDVKNVTKSFS
-666 AASSSFSGIFS
+666 NMFKEFG
-677 SISGMFSN
+677 SIGKS
-685 FGEVG
+685 V
-690 SQIVEVLG
+690 VEVLETT
-698 QAKEALEAWQR
+698 KEALEAWQR

-722 IAILAGSLV
+722 IAVLAGSLL

-736 KPEEI
+736 DPVEI
-741 GTGLLGIVGVLT
+741 GTGLLGIVGIIA

-763 KAGGAKGLMGI
+763 KAGGAKGLMSI
-774 NSYLITM
+774 NGYLISM
-781 AVSLLL
+781 SVSLLL

-794 LSTIS
+794 LSGIS
-799 IDEMLTGLVGLGVL
+799 IGEMLTGLVGLAAL
-813 MLALNASVKAFSGS
+813 MMALNVSVKAFSGS

-845 MGMAAALKLLGS
+845 MGMAGALKLLGS

-893 ATAVLILSV
+893 ATAVLILSA

-933 TVIGVFGKVG
+933 TVIGVFGKLG

-949 ASLAV
+949 ASLAA
-954 GLTLMSV
+954 GLALMSV
-961 AILALSAAT
+961 AILTLSQAT
-970 KAMGNISWETI
+970 KAMGSISWETI

-1012 GLGAMSIALMGLSV
+1012 GLGAMSVALMGLSI
-1026 ALSML
+1026 ALNML

-1039 GKSLVALAG
+1039 GKSMVALAG

-1125 LAAAVALLGA
+1125 LAAAVALLGV
-1135 GCALAGAGCALFGTG
+1135 GCVAAGAGCALFGTG
-1150 LAAIAAAVGGSGFL
+1150 LAAVAAAVGGSGFL

-1180 KKAGEAMVNFAGAVG
+1180 LKAGEAMVNFAGAIG

-1206 TLLTAILTAIQQN
+1206 TLLQAILTAIQTN

-1224 QTGMDIVLAFAKTLA
+1224 QTGMDIVLAFAQKLA

-1254 GILEG
+1254 GVLEG

-1266 LVDAGVDACVNFING
+1266 LVDAGIDVCVNFIDG
-1281 VADNLGRIIDAGI
+1281 VSARLGEIIESGI
-1294 NLSLSFIEGVAD
+1294 NLALSFIEGVAD
-1306 GISNNKDRLEAAV
+1306 GISNNKDRLEAAI
-1319 EKAITAMLD
+1319 EKVIQAMVD
-1328 AGEAVIKGA
+1328 AGLAILQG
-1337 LSAYKEKGRE
+1337 GI
-1347 LLESVKDG
+1347 DG
-1355 MEEKMNDIKTAA
+1355 FVSGGEDLANGLIDGIVSLVTGVSEAA
-1367 GKIKDKA
+1367 GRLVDAA
-1374 IEGASNCGSALIQ
+1374 IEGVGDCGNALYSAGENLVKGFTKGIESALSWVGDKARKI
-1387 AGRDL
+1387 A
-1392 VEGFKKGISE
+1392 E
-1402 KASAVAESART
+1402 KAKSAAE
-1413 MVTNAIDA
+1413 A
-1421 AKKALKINS
+1421 ALGIKS
-1430 PSKVFMAMGNS
+1430 PSRVFMKIGRY
-1441 VDEGFVKGIDQDSY
+1441 VDEGFVKGLEQYST
-1455 KVVNSATS
+1455 N
-1463 LVDKVVDNF
+1463 VDKAAFNVANGVVDNF
-1472 ARPLSAIADFID
+1472 AKPISNINDLLDMN
-1484 VDTNPVITPVL
+1484 TNPVITPVL

-1549 LKNNMP
+1549 LKNSMP
-1555 VAGNTSYNI
+1555 AAGNTSYNI

>member
-1 MSSIDE
+1 
-7 RIVKMTFDNS
+7 MTFDNS

-66 TKDII
+66 TEDII

-99 GMMDGAEEGIDDTND
+99 GMMDGAEEGIDGAND

-123 NAVGQKFSAL
+123 NSVGHKFSAL
-133 NSLVQGIF
+133 NSLVQGVF

-348 FSATQAKAISD
+348 FTATQAKAISD
-359 MASRATKAATEVRT
+359 MAKRANKAATEVRT

-385 QSGWAISWEYIIGD
+385 QSGWAISWEHIIGD

-440 AIRGFTNIIQS
+440 AIRGFSNIIQS

-456 SAIGDAWKEVFPSMT
+456 GSIGDAWKEVFPSMT
-471 GQKLTE
+471 GQKLTD

-503 KGVFDVLKSVGSI
+503 KGVFDVFKTVGSA
-516 VGNAVKAFT
+516 VGNVVKGLK
-525 PLTKVF
+525 PLLGVF
-531 PSIGNAILSVT
+531 PSIGSAVLSVT
-542 SVLGKF
+542 STIGKF
-548 TSALADGL
+548 ASTVSKAL
-556 SKQVFDKIGDGINK
+556 SEQVFDRIGTGLNK
-570 SLTFIGDKFESLR
+570 AFTFIGDKFEALKTGVGDFFNAIGSMDFSK
-583 NGIKSLFEFLGNV
+583 IFGNV
-596 DFGGMFSTIG
+596 KSMMA
-606 SSLKPFGTVLAS
+606 PFGTVLTS
-618 LGTGLGKALGTINMN
+618 LGEGLGKAVGSIDFN
-633 TIMKA
+633 TIMKG
-638 LQTASFIE
+638 LQTASGLKL
-646 IAAKIKETVEAV
+646 AGHIKDTFKSI
-658 GGIGDSFS
+658 GGISEDISKVTKSFGD
-666 AASSSFSGIFS
+666 IFKN
-677 SISGMFSN
+677 IGN
-685 FGEVG
+685 VGKEV
-690 SQIVEVLG
+690 VEVLG
-698 QAKEALEAWQR
+698 TAKEALEAWQR

-722 IAILAGSLV
+722 VAVLAASLL

-736 KPEEI
+736 DVKEL
-741 GTGLLGIVGVLT
+741 GTGLLGVVGIIT
-753 ALMGAYVGIL
+753 ALLGAYVGIL

-781 AVSLLL
+781 AASLML
-787 LSTAMKI
+787 LSVAMKI
-794 LSTIS
+794 LSS
-799 IDEMLTGLVGLGVL
+799 IEIGEMLTGLVGLAGLL
-813 MLALNASVKAFSGS
+813 MALNFSIKAFDGK
-827 HKGLKQTSAA
+827 HKGLKQTAAA
-837 LLIFSVAL
+837 LLILSVAL
-845 MGMAAALKLLGS
+845 MGMAGALKLLGS
-857 IDAETLGSGL
+857 IDAETLGGGL
-867 FALTAVLLELAGFLA
+867 FAMAAVLLELAGFLA
-882 LAKFGDLSTST
+882 LAKFGNLSTST
-893 ATAVLILSV
+893 AAAVLILAA
-902 ALIVLSQAMRL
+902 ALVILSQAVKM
-913 FGNLDTNQ
+913 FGNLETGT
-921 IIKGLTGIAGIL
+921 IIRGLAGIAGIMTEIAL
-933 TVIGVFGKVG
+933 FSKFGSG
-943 GSGLKM
+943 GLKM
-949 ASLAV
+949 TTMAV
-954 GLTLMSV
+954 GLAAMGA
-961 AILALSAAT
+961 AILVLSQSM
-970 KAMGNISWETI
+970 KSMGSISWETI

-1012 GLGAMSIALMGLSV
+1012 GLGAMSIALMGLSI

-1058 AMTGCIA
+1058 AMSGCLL

-1074 AAMAIFTPQLIA
+1074 AALAIFTPQLLA
-1086 LSQLSLQQVGIGLL
+1086 LSQLSLAQVGIGLL
-1100 ALAGAF
+1100 ALAGAL
-1106 AVIAAAGYLLTGA
+1106 AVIGVAGYA
-1119 LPGLLG
+1119 LAPVVPAILG
-1125 LAAAVALLGA
+1125 LAAAVALLGV
-1135 GCALAGAGCALFGTG
+1135 GCAAAGAGMALFGTG
-1150 LAAIAAAVGGSGFL
+1150 FGVFAAAVAASGFA

-1180 KKAGEAMVNFAGAVG
+1180 LKAGEAMVNFAGAVG

-1206 TLLTAILTAIQQN
+1206 TLLQAILTAIQTN

-1239 EGIPQLVTYGMQMIT
+1239 EGIPQLVTYGMEMVT
-1254 GILEG
+1254 GVLEG

-1266 LVDAGVDACVNFING
+1266 LVDAGVDVCVNFIDG
-1281 VADNLGRIIDAGI
+1281 VANNLGRIIDSGI
-1294 NLSLSFIEGVAD
+1294 NLALSFIEGVAD
-1306 GISNNKDRLEAAV
+1306 GISNNKDRLEAAIEKV
-1319 EKAITAMLD
+1319 IQAMVDAGLAILQGGIDGFVSGGEDLANGLIDGIVSLVTGVSEAAGRLVDAAVKGVGDCGKALYSAGQNLVKGFTNGISSALSWVGEKAREIASK
-1328 AGEAVIKGA
+1328 AKSAAEAALGIK
-1337 LSAYKEKGRE
+1337 
-1347 LLESVKDG
+1347 
-1355 MEEKMNDIKTAA
+1355 
-1367 GKIKDKA
+1367 
-1374 IEGASNCGSALIQ
+1374 
-1387 AGRDL
+1387 
-1392 VEGFKKGISE
+1392 
-1402 KASAVAESART
+1402 
-1413 MVTNAIDA
+1413 
-1421 AKKALKINS
+1421 S
-1430 PSKVFMAMGNS
+1430 PSRVFMKIGRY
-1441 VDEGFVKGIDQDSY
+1441 VDEGFVKGLEQY
-1455 KVVNSATS
+1455 SAN
-1463 LVDKVVDNF
+1463 VDKTAFNVANGVVDNF
-1472 ARPLSAIADFID
+1472 AKPLSNMNDLLD
-1484 VDTNPVITPVL
+1484 MNTNPVITPVL

-1507 NSMIPGSGNIALS
+1507 NSMIPGNGNIALS

-1549 LKNNMP
+1549 LKNSMP
-1555 VAGNTSYNI
+1555 VAGNTNYNI

>member
-1 MSSIDE
+1 
-7 RIVKMTFDNS
+7 MTFDNS

-66 TKDII
+66 TEDII

-99 GMMDGAEEGIDDTND
+99 GMMDGAEDGIDDTTD

-348 FSATQAKAISD
+348 FTATQAKAISD
-359 MASRATKAATEVRT
+359 MANRANKAATEVRT

-385 QSGWAISWEYIIGD
+385 QSGWAISWEHIIGD

-440 AIRGFTNIIQS
+440 AIRGFSNIIQS

-456 SAIGDAWKEVFPSMT
+456 GSIGDAWKEVFPSMT
-471 GQKLTE
+471 GQKLTD

-503 KGVFDVLKSVGSI
+503 KGVFDVFKTVGSA
-516 VGNAVKAFT
+516 VGNVVKGLK
-525 PLTKVF
+525 PLLGVF
-531 PSIGNAILSVT
+531 PSIGSAVLSVT
-542 SVLGKF
+542 STVGKF
-548 TSALADGL
+548 ASTVSKAL
-556 SKQVFDKIGDGINK
+556 SEQVFDRIGTGLNK
-570 SLTFIGDKFESLR
+570 AFTFIGDKFESLKT
-583 NGIKSLFEFLGNV
+583 GIGNFFDSIGSV
-596 DFGGMFSTIG
+596 DFSKVFGNLGKI
-606 SSLKPFGTVLAS
+606 LNPVGTVIS
-618 LGTGLGKALGTINMN
+618 TLGEGIGKAVGTINFD
-633 TIMKA
+633 TIMKG
-638 LQTASFIE
+638 LQTASGLKLAGHIKDTFKE
-646 IAAKIKETVEAV
+646 I
-658 GGIGDSFS
+658 GGISDDVKNVTKSFS
-666 AASSSFSGIFS
+666 NMFKEFG
-677 SISGMFSN
+677 SIGKS
-685 FGEVG
+685 V
-690 SQIVEVLG
+690 VEVLG
-698 QAKEALEAWQR
+698 TTKEALEAWQR
-709 DLQAGTLLKIAGA
+709 DLQAGILLKIAGA
-722 IAILAGSLV
+722 IAILAGSLM

-736 KPEEI
+736 DPVEI
-741 GTGLLGIVGVLT
+741 GTGLMGIVGIIA

-763 KAGGAKGLMGI
+763 KAGGAKGLTGI

-781 AVSLLL
+781 AASLLL

-799 IDEMLTGLVGLGVL
+799 IGEMLTGLVGLAAL
-813 MLALNASVKAFSGS
+813 MMALNVSVKAFSGS

-845 MGMAAALKLLGS
+845 MGMAGALKLLGS

-893 ATAVLILSV
+893 ATAVLILSA

-961 AILALSAAT
+961 AILALSQAT

-1125 LAAAVALLGA
+1125 LAASVALLGA

-1150 LAAIAAAVGGSGFL
+1150 LAAVAAAVGGSGFL

-1180 KKAGEAMVNFAGAVG
+1180 LKAGEAMVNFAGAVG
-1195 QGAPQIISAFS
+1195 KGAPQIISAFS
-1206 TLLTAILTAIQQN
+1206 TLLDAILTAIQNN
-1219 IPLIA
+1219 IPKIA
-1224 QTGMDIVLAFAKTLA
+1224 QTGMDVVLAFAKSLA
-1239 EGIPQLVTYGMQMIT
+1239 EGIPQLVKYGMEMVI

-1259 IAANIGQ
+1259 IAANIER
-1266 LVDAGVDACVNFING
+1266 LVTAGIEACVNFING
-1281 VADNLGRIIDAGI
+1281 VAGKLGAVIQAGI
-1294 NLSLSFIEGVAD
+1294 NLALSFVEGVAD
-1306 GISNNKDRLEAAV
+1306 GILANQGRLEAAIS
-1319 EKAITAMLD
+1319 KIIQAMAA
-1328 AGEAVIKGA
+1328 AGLAVIRGA
-1337 LSAYKEKGRE
+1337 ISGFTAGGKQ
-1347 LLESVKDG
+1347 LLEGLCNGIKSMLGAAKSAVTTCI
-1355 MEEKMNDIKTAA
+1355 NAAKTAA
-1367 GKIKDKA
+1367 TNLGGALVGAGKSLIQGLVNGITSMASSVASKA
-1374 IEGASNCGSALIQ
+1374 KSVVEGAIN
-1387 AGRDL
+1387 
-1392 VEGFKKGISE
+1392 
-1402 KASAVAESART
+1402 
-1413 MVTNAIDA
+1413 A
-1421 AKKALKINS
+1421 AKSALKINS
-1430 PSKVFMAMGNS
+1430 PSKVFIEIGKF
-1441 VDEGFVKGIDQDSY
+1441 VDQGLIVGLDRYASGVAKT
-1455 KVVNSATS
+1455 ATH
-1463 LVDKVVDNF
+1463 VADKVVDNF
-1472 ARPLSAIADFID
+1472 SKPLTSINDL
-1484 VDTNPVITPVL
+1484 VDINTNPIITPVL

-1549 LKNNMP
+1549 LKNSMP

>member
-30 EKLNETLSKTSA
+30 EKLNQVLSETSA
-42 ADGLKEVSKALKEVQ
+42 ADGLKEVSKALKDVQ

-66 TKDII
+66 TEDII
-71 DIDESETKLQKFGN
+71 DIDDSETKLQKFGN
-85 FLLNIRDKAAEKFA
+85 LLLNIRDKAAEKFT
-99 GMMDGAEEGIDDTND
+99 GMMDGAEEGIDYTTD

-133 NSLVQGIF
+133 NSLVQGIVI
-141 LNLGSR
+141 NLGSR
-147 VADFGTK
+147 IADFGMK
-154 MLKSI
+154 MVKSL
-159 TLEPLTTGFNEYEL
+159 TLDPITTGFQEYEL
-173 KTNSISTILANTADK
+173 KTNSISTILANTAEK

-195 TAALDE
+195 TTALDE

-221 KFTAAGVGLEDS
+221 KFTAAGVGLDDS
-233 VAAIKGMS
+233 VASIKGMS

-279 NAGMSGEA
+279 NAGMGGEA

-293 RTSEVMGTGA
+293 RTSELMGTGA
-303 EAAIEKF
+303 EEAIEKF

-338 YKESELRAQG
+338 YTEAELSAQG
-348 FSATQAKAISD
+348 YSDEQVKAI
-359 MASRATKAATEVRT
+359 MNMTQTATKAATEVRT
-373 ITGMMDAMKESV
+373 VTGLFDTLKETV
-385 QSGWAISWEYIIGD
+385 QSGWTTSWEHIIGD

-406 LTNIKNGFDSIIGPS
+406 LTSIKDGFESILGPS

-503 KGVFDVLKSVGSI
+503 KGVFDIFKTVGSA
-516 VGNAVKAFT
+516 VGNVVKSFK
-525 PLTKVF
+525 PLLGVF
-531 PSIGNAILSVT
+531 PSIGSAILTVT
-542 SVLGKF
+542 SKMGEFASVV
-548 TSALADGL
+548 SRSL
-556 SKQVFDKIGDGINK
+556 SDKVFSKIGDGLNK
-570 SLTFIGDKFESLR
+570 AFTFIGDKFDTLKS
-583 NGIKSLFEFLGNV
+583 GISDFFSSMGSMDFSKIFGNVKSMMAPFGDILSGLGEGLGNAV
-596 DFGGMFSTIG
+596 
-606 SSLKPFGTVLAS
+606 
-618 LGTGLGKALGTINMN
+618 GTINFD
-633 TIMKA
+633 TIMKG
-638 LQTASFIE
+638 LQTASGLKL
-646 IAAKIKETVEAV
+646 AGYIKDTFKD
-658 GGIGDSFS
+658 I
-666 AASSSFSGIFS
+666 S
-677 SISGMFSN
+677 SISEDVSKVTKSFSDTFKS
-685 FGEVG
+685 FGDIG
-690 SQIVEVLG
+690 KNIKEVLG
-698 QAKEALEAWQR
+698 QAREALETWQQN
-709 DLQAGTLLKIAGA
+709 LQASTLMKIAAA
-722 IAILAGSLV
+722 IAILAG
-731 LLSTL
+731 
-736 KPEEI
+736 
-741 GTGLLGIVGVLT
+741 
-753 ALMGAYVGIL
+753 A
-763 KAGGAKGLMGI
+763 
-774 NSYLITM
+774 
-781 AVSLLL
+781 LLL
-787 LSTAMKI
+787 LASIDGKKLATSLAGLGVVFAELAGAYMMIAKVGGI
-794 LSTIS
+794 KRSIGVSSSLLSMSVSMLILAGALKMLSTIS
-799 IDEMLTGLVGLGVL
+799 VEEMLTGLVGLAAIIGT
-813 MLALNASVKAFSGS
+813 MGIAVKAFDGK

-837 LLIFSVAL
+837 LLIFSIAL

-867 FALTAVLLELAGFLA
+867 FALTVVLLELAGFLA

-893 ATAVLILSV
+893 ATAVLILSA

-913 FGNLDTNQ
+913 FGNLDANQ
-921 IIKGLTGIAGIL
+921 IIKGLIGIAGIL

-949 ASLAV
+949 ASLAA

-961 AILALSAAT
+961 AILALSVAT
-970 KAMGNISWETI
+970 KAMGNISWETM

-992 TVLGVASKL
+992 IVLGVASKL

-1012 GLGAMSIALMGLSV
+1012 GLGAMSIALIGLSI

-1048 SLAILAVAMY
+1048 SLVILAVAMY
-1058 AMTGCIA
+1058 AMSGCIA

-1086 LSQLSLQQVGIGLL
+1086 LSQLSLAQVGIGLL

-1125 LAAAVALLGA
+1125 LGAAVALLGA

-1150 LAAIAAAVGGSGFL
+1150 LAAIAAALGGSGFL
-1164 IIEFIRQ
+1164 IIEFIKQ

-1180 KKAGEAMVNFAGAVG
+1180 LKAGEAMINFAGAVG
-1195 QGAPQIISAFS
+1195 QGGPQIISAFS
-1206 TLLTAILTAIQQN
+1206 TLLQAILTAIQQN

-1224 QTGMDIVLAFAKTLA
+1224 QTGMDIVLEFAKTLA
-1239 EGIPQLVTYGMQMIT
+1239 EGIPQLVTYGIQMVT

-1259 IAANIGQ
+1259 IAANIEQ
-1266 LVDAGVDACVNFING
+1266 LVDAGIDVCLNFIDG
-1281 VADNLGRIIDAGI
+1281 VSARLGEIIDSGI
-1294 NLSLSFIEGVAD
+1294 NLALSFIEGVAD
-1306 GISNNKDRLEAAV
+1306 GISNNKDRLEAAIEKIIQAMV
-1319 EKAITAMLD
+1319 DAGLAILEGGIDGFISGGEDLANGLIDGIVSLVTGVSEAAGRLIDSAVEGVGDCGKALYSAGEDLVKGFTNGIESALSWVEDKAKKIANAAKNAAEKAL
-1328 AGEAVIKGA
+1328 G
-1337 LSAYKEKGRE
+1337 
-1347 LLESVKDG
+1347 
-1355 MEEKMNDIKTAA
+1355 
-1367 GKIKDKA
+1367 
-1374 IEGASNCGSALIQ
+1374 
-1387 AGRDL
+1387 
-1392 VEGFKKGISE
+1392 
-1402 KASAVAESART
+1402 
-1413 MVTNAIDA
+1413 
-1421 AKKALKINS
+1421 INS
-1430 PSKVFMAMGNS
+1430 PSKVFAEIGRWTDMGL
-1441 VDEGFVKGIDQDSY
+1441 
-1455 KVVNSATS
+1455 VVGLEKYSDK
-1463 LVDKVVDNF
+1463 VDKAAYGVANDMVDNF
-1472 ARPLSAIADFID
+1472 AKPLSNMNDLLDINA
-1484 VDTNPVITPVL
+1484 NPVITPVL

-1520 TDAANIMTSSMGTVQ
+1520 TDAANIMTSSMGQIQ
-1535 NGVSNSEVVSAIKD
+1535 NGVSNAEVVSAIKD

-1555 VAGNTSYNI
+1555 TAGNTSYNI